1 MAQVPK
7 FETGGKSPSNIEEYN
22 KKKQELQ
29 DLYNKKEQETKTIT
43 INGKK
48 YDIKEAKEKLQN
60 WVSSDDSRSLK
71 NSYRRRGSG
80 VDASYNRF
88 LDALNKGDIQEINST
103 PSGFDIKYNNSEG
116 FNLGDKYSSDY
127 LAKAIDNNFL
137 NLTEYSNTLQEPDKI
152 DVSWN
157 PRELI
162 NSVWGGKINQEVY
175 NRKTTSERIDDV
187 IRALESNRGR
197 FYEYLSSEDK
207 TPFKGYENLPFK
219 SIQEYDQFIED
230 LSQGRDGNPN
240 SEFDWEEQKNNQR
253 FGDYIWKY
261 IFGSSDRGT
270 STTQESSK
278 SPDEIKK
285 EEDEIRK
292 VNNLPENAPLKYNF
306 NGKNIV
312 VTKEGLREIDPSG
325 NLIGLRGHF
334 PFESNPATYML
345 KSGWYD
351 TDYIPYEKIK
361 DYVGSNVKYLNDI
374 YNPEVYSWRK
384 NAENIKYKKDW
395 DKEQSY
401 NAYYKLA
408 KLLNLPEGEEYGID
422 YFNPYIGDNQAVE
435 DYEFIGINNPQNVES
450 YLSSGRP
457 YKSTGIYAINKKTGD
472 IIPGEFKYNQG
483 YLQFSPTSNYPGIS
497 SINLNKLNVN
507 PVEGRDLT
515 LGSKFLADLY
525 SKYGLYDNEIKP
537 FLGLKYAPMSNYAGT
552 GYIPSGVGMYQEGG
566 ILRNSISSDLQDKQ
580 SASMS
585 DVFSGES
592 LSAADKADLTA
603 LALDV
608 AGLAST
614 AAFGVGNA
622 VGAATGLGSTISTAI
637 ADYKRDDDWSWSD
650 TGNLIL
656 NLGMD
661 AATLIPGLGTVAKGA
676 KVTKAIKTAAPI
688 LRKAFTALG
697 LGTSLTALGKVMSG
711 EELTINDWRLLAN
724 GLNAVTGIGRNV
736 AGKKLYTQKAGA
748 GELSKPLE
756 VNVNGKTKEISFKNN
771 EVEGFNKMSTEDKLT
786 TVKTKLK
793 SQYTDL
799 TDEDLSNIKI
809 PKGKWYNPF
818 TRGVGKVKE
827 TKVAGRE
834 LTPETL
840 DKIKNNKLSSFQK
853 GLVAEQAYYRRGN
866 IQKQL
871 EDNNIYLGQ
880 ISGAPTVVYHGPL
893 TEKVPGKLTNVRA
906 PRSEILEEK
915 EKLIHRVV
923 NPTKGANDATLNSTL
938 LESMQSTPFGTTRSL
953 VEPSGKATRVTK
965 SDIRKADAKKFRES
979 DEGKAIIAANKQ
991 KLEDVRRRKQLAYLK
1006 GQETK
1011 RRNELGYKEENKN
1024 LSKIVTNSGGKIN
1037 NQNNK
1042 KISELL
1048 RISELRRKRDIE
1060 EAKRLNEL
1068 GYRKEAEHLSKIVS
1082 GINKPI
1088 DNINKKKLT
1097 NLKIRNTY
1105 ARLRDQYEFG
1115 SDKWIEYQNMIA
1127 LLPRYKNGGN
1137 LDYYSVRNKL
1147 LKERDKYELGS
1158 KEWIEANKKVKEFK
1172 NGGVIKY
1179 QDGGVTPTNILEEV
1193 VVTRKSPSRIRR
1205 IDSEVLNN
1213 NTFDFNLK
1221 PMNKPS
1227 LNTPITKS
1235 STGSNIESQNY
1246 LPTKSSLGSI
1256 PLTTISSL
1264 ASAIQKTAA
1273 NNKIYKTLKKDL
1285 RPSLINLP
1293 TDLNYSIQGNEGV
1306 RQAYYKQAANLE
1318 GLTRTPLTSDADRQ
1332 LAYNLEVAKNA
1343 AEARLQG
1350 DLANEQAIQQ
1360 SREKAFQV
1368 NANNLIRREEAANR
1382 NRLATTEYLNTLA
1395 NLKAQKIGQ
1404 NANIW
1409 DTFLHDVTEQTK
1421 QYINTNN
1428 ARKVNEQ
1435 LLDSQYKNARLSTED
1450 SITASD
1456 LQRRLDALY
1465 QKEEYK
1471 KDPTK
1476 LFLDPEYKNI
1486 INAQKELQLK
1496 GLKRSIDLQKLGL
1509 SGQYPKVFRFGGIIK
1524 K

>member
-88 LDALNKGDIQEINST
+88 LDALSKGDIQEINST

-137 NLTEYSNTLQEPDKI
+137 NLTEYSNTLQEPNKI

-175 NRKTTSERIDDV
+175 NRKNTSERIDDV
-187 IRALESNRGR
+187 IRALENNRGR

-230 LSQGRDGNPN
+230 LSQGRNGDPN

-261 IFGSSDRGT
+261 IFGDSNQQNSS
-270 STTQESSK
+270 TQGSIK
-278 SPDEIKK
+278 SEEQIKK

-292 VNNLPENAPLKYNF
+292 TNNLPEGAPLSYNF

-312 VTKEGLREIDPSG
+312 VTKEGLREIDSSG
-325 NLIGLRGHF
+325 NLVGLRGYF

-435 DYEFIGINNPQNVES
+435 DYEFIGINNPQNVKS
-450 YLSSGRP
+450 YLNTGRP
-457 YKSTGIYAINKKTGD
+457 YKSKSIYAINKKTGD

-515 LGSKFLADLY
+515 LGSKFLANLY
-525 SKYGLYDNEIKP
+525 SKYFNINSQYLGANEAK
-537 FLGLKYAPMSNYAGT
+537 GETTAG
-552 GYIPSGVGMYQEGG
+552 GIPIRYQEGG

-676 KVTKAIKTAAPI
+676 KVTKAIKTVAPI

-880 ISGAPTVVYHGPL
+880 TLGAPTVVYHGKL
-893 TEKVPGKLTNVRA
+893 TEKAPGKINLRA
-906 PRSEILEEK
+906 PRSEILEQK
-915 EKLIHRVV
+915 EQLIHNVV
-923 NPTKGANDATLNSTL
+923 NPTKGPTDAELNSSI
-938 LESMQSTPFGTTRSL
+938 LEQMQFTPFGTTRPL
-953 VEPSGKATRVTK
+953 TEPSGKASRVTK
-965 SDIRKADAKKFRES
+965 SDVRKTQAKLWRES
-979 DEGKAIIAANKQ
+979 EEGKATLAKNKQ
-991 KLEDVRRRKQLAYLK
+991 KLENEKRRRQLAYLK

-1024 LSKIVTNSGGKIN
+1024 LSRIVTTPNESVS
-1037 NQNNK
+1037 NQNDERILN
-1042 KISELL
+1042 LL
-1048 RISELRRKRDIE
+1048 SKAEEDAVLRKRINAQE
-1060 EAKRLNEL
+1060 YQA
-1068 GYRKEAEHLSKIVS
+1068 ASKHS
-1082 GINKPI
+1082 S
-1088 DNINKKKLT
+1088 KKKT
-1097 NLKIRNTY
+1097 VSKKKSKDVGD
-1105 ARLRDQYEFG
+1105 RLPKKHKD
-1115 SDKWIEYQNMIA
+1115 
-1127 LLPRYKNGGN
+1127 GGT
-1137 LDYYSVRNKL
+1137 LDYFFIRNKL

-1158 KEWIEANKKVKEFK
+1158 KEWIEANKNVKEFK

-1227 LNTPITKS
+1227 LNTSITKS

>member
-29 DLYNKKEQETKTIT
+29 DLYNKKEQETKTII
-43 INGKK
+43 INGRK
-48 YDIKEAKEKLQN
+48 YDIKEAKDKLQN
-60 WVSSDDSRSLK
+60 WVSSEDSRSLK
-71 NSYRRRGSG
+71 NSYKRRGSG

-88 LDALNKGDIQEINST
+88 LNALSEGKIQEINST
-103 PSGFDIKYNNSEG
+103 PSGFDVKYTNSEG

-422 YFNPYIGDNQAVE
+422 YFNPYIGDNQAAE
-435 DYEFIGINNPQNVES
+435 DYEFVGINNPQNVES
-450 YLSSGRP
+450 YLNTGRP
-457 YKSTGIYAINKKTGD
+457 YKSKSIYAINKKTGD

-497 SINLNKLNVN
+497 SINLNKLNIN

-525 SKYGLYDNEIKP
+525 SKYFNINSQYLGANETKGETTAGGLSIR
-537 FLGLKYAPMSNYAGT
+537 
-552 GYIPSGVGMYQEGG
+552 YQEGG
-566 ILRNSISSDLQDKQ
+566 VLRNSISSDLQDKQ

-614 AAFGVGNA
+614 AALGVGNA
-622 VGAATGLGSTISTAI
+622 VGAVTGLGSTISTAI

-650 TGNLIL
+650 TGKLIL

-661 AATLIPGLGTVAKGA
+661 AATLIPGLGTMAKGA
-676 KVTKAIKTAAPI
+676 KVTKAIKAAAPI
-688 LRKAFTALG
+688 LRKAFTVMG
-697 LGTSLTALGKVMSG
+697 LGSSAAALGKVVSG

-748 GELSKPLE
+748 EELSKPLK
-756 VNVNGKTKEISFKNN
+756 VTVNGKTENVLFKNN
-771 EVEGFNKMSTEDKLT
+771 EVEGFNKMSTEDKI
-786 TVKTKLK
+786 TVVRTKLK
-793 SQYTDL
+793 EQNKNL
-799 TDEDLSNIKI
+799 TDENLKDIKL
-809 PKGKWYNPF
+809 PTGKWYNPL
-818 TRGVGKVKE
+818 TRGRGKVKE
-827 TKVAGRE
+827 TKVTGRE

-840 DKIKNNKLSSFQK
+840 DKIKNNKLSAFQK

-871 EDNNIYLGQ
+871 ENNNIYLGQ

-906 PRSEILEEK
+906 PRSEIVEEK

-923 NPTKGANDATLNSTL
+923 NPTKGPTDAELNSSI
-938 LESMQSTPFGTTRSL
+938 LEQMQFTPFGTTRPL
-953 VEPSGKATRVTK
+953 TEPSGKASRMTK
-965 SDIRKADAKKFRES
+965 SDVRKTQAKLWRES
-979 DEGKAIIAANKQ
+979 EEGKATLAKNKQ
-991 KLEDVRRRKQLAYLK
+991 KLENEKRRRQLAYLK

-1060 EAKRLNEL
+1060 EVKRLNEL

-1179 QDGGVTPTNILEEV
+1179 QDGGVTPTNISEDV

-1205 IDSEVLNN
+1205 IDSGVLNN

-1368 NANNLIRREEAANR
+1368 NANNLIRREEAANK

-1509 SGQYPKVFRFGGIIK
+1509 SGQYPKIFRFGGIIK

>member
-60 WVSSDDSRSLK
+60 WVSSDDSRNLK

-230 LSQGRDGNPN
+230 LSQGRNGDPN

-261 IFGSSDRGT
+261 IFGDSNQQNSSTQG
-270 STTQESSK
+270 STK
-278 SPDEIKK
+278 SEEQIKK

-292 VNNLPENAPLKYNF
+292 TNNLPEGAPLSYNF

-312 VTKEGLREIDPSG
+312 VTKEGLREIDSSG

-450 YLSSGRP
+450 YLNTGRP
-457 YKSTGIYAINKKTGD
+457 YKSKSIYAINKKTGD

-515 LGSKFLADLY
+515 LGSKFLANLY
-525 SKYGLYDNEIKP
+525 SKYFNINSQYLGANEAK
-537 FLGLKYAPMSNYAGT
+537 GETTAG
-552 GYIPSGVGMYQEGG
+552 GIPIRYQEGG

-661 AATLIPGLGTVAKGA
+661 AATLIPGLGTMAKGA

-827 TKVAGRE
+827 TKVTGRE

-880 ISGAPTVVYHGPL
+880 TLGAPTVVYHGKL
-893 TEKVPGKLTNVRA
+893 TEKAPGKINLRA
-906 PRSEILEEK
+906 PRSEILEQK
-915 EKLIHRVV
+915 EQLIHNVV
-923 NPTKGANDATLNSTL
+923 NPTKGPTDAELNSSI
-938 LESMQSTPFGTTRSL
+938 LEQMQFTPFGTTRPL
-953 VEPSGKATRVTK
+953 TEPSGKASRVTK
-965 SDIRKADAKKFRES
+965 SDVRKTQAKLWRES
-979 DEGKAIIAANKQ
+979 EEGKATLAKNKQ
-991 KLEDVRRRKQLAYLK
+991 KLENEKRRKQLAYLK

-1024 LSKIVTNSGGKIN
+1024 LSRIVTTPNESVS
-1037 NQNNK
+1037 NQNDERILN
-1042 KISELL
+1042 LL
-1048 RISELRRKRDIE
+1048 IKAEEDAVLRKRINAQE
-1060 EAKRLNEL
+1060 YQA
-1068 GYRKEAEHLSKIVS
+1068 ASKHS
-1082 GINKPI
+1082 S
-1088 DNINKKKLT
+1088 KKKT
-1097 NLKIRNTY
+1097 VSKKKSKDVGD
-1105 ARLRDQYEFG
+1105 RLPKKHKD
-1115 SDKWIEYQNMIA
+1115 
-1127 LLPRYKNGGN
+1127 GGT
-1137 LDYYSVRNKL
+1137 LDYFFIRNKL

-1158 KEWIEANKKVKEFK
+1158 KEWIEANKNVKEFK

-1509 SGQYPKVFRFGGIIK
+1509 SGQYPKIFRFGGIIK

>member
-22 KKKQELQ
+22 KRKQKLQ

-60 WVSSDDSRSLK
+60 WVSSDDSRNLK

-88 LDALNKGDIQEINST
+88 LDALSKGDIQEINST

-175 NRKTTSERIDDV
+175 NRKNTSERIDDV
-187 IRALESNRGR
+187 IRALENNRRR

-230 LSQGRDGNPN
+230 LSQGRNGDPN

-261 IFGSSDRGT
+261 IFGDSNQQNSSTQG
-270 STTQESSK
+270 STK
-278 SPDEIKK
+278 SEEQIKK

-292 VNNLPENAPLKYNF
+292 TNNLPENAPLSYNF

-312 VTKEGLREIDPSG
+312 VTKEGLREKDSSG
-325 NLIGLRGHF
+325 NLVGLRGYF

-361 DYVGSNVKYLNDI
+361 DYVGSNIKYLNDV

-450 YLSSGRP
+450 YLNTGRP
-457 YKSTGIYAINKKTGD
+457 YKSKSIYAINKKTGD

-483 YLQFSPTSNYPGIS
+483 YLQFNPTSNYPGIS

-515 LGSKFLADLY
+515 LGSKFLANLY
-525 SKYGLYDNEIKP
+525 SKYFNINSQYLGANEAK
-537 FLGLKYAPMSNYAGT
+537 GETTAG
-552 GYIPSGVGMYQEGG
+552 GIPIRYQEGG

-661 AATLIPGLGTVAKGA
+661 AATLIPGLGTMAKGA

-853 GLVAEQAYYRRGN
+853 GLIAEQAYYRRGN

-880 ISGAPTVVYHGPL
+880 ISGAPTVVYHGKL
-893 TEKVPGKLTNVRA
+893 TEKAPGKINLRA
-906 PRSEILEEK
+906 PRSEILEQK
-915 EKLIHRVV
+915 EQLIHNVV
-923 NPTKGANDATLNSTL
+923 NPTKGPTDAELNSSI
-938 LESMQSTPFGTTRSL
+938 LEQMQFTPFGTTRRL
-953 VEPSGKATRVTK
+953 AEPSGKASRMTK
-965 SDIRKADAKKFRES
+965 SDVKKARDKIYIYS
-979 DEGKAIIAANKQ
+979 NEGKAEIAKNKQ
-991 KLEDVRRRKQLAYLK
+991 KLEEAKKRRQLAYLK
-1006 GQETK
+1006 SQETK

-1024 LSKIVTNSGGKIN
+1024 LSRIVTTPNESVS
-1037 NQNNK
+1037 NQNDERILN
-1042 KISELL
+1042 LL
-1048 RISELRRKRDIE
+1048 IKAEEDAALRKRINAQE
-1060 EAKRLNEL
+1060 YQA
-1068 GYRKEAEHLSKIVS
+1068 ASKHS
-1082 GINKPI
+1082 S
-1088 DNINKKKLT
+1088 KKKT
-1097 NLKIRNTY
+1097 VSKKKSKDVGD
-1105 ARLRDQYEFG
+1105 RLPKKHKDRG
-1115 SDKWIEYQNMIA
+1115 T
-1127 LLPRYKNGGN
+1127 
-1137 LDYYSVRNKL
+1137 LDYFFIRNKL

-1205 IDSEVLNN
+1205 IDSGVLNN

-1221 PMNKPS
+1221 PMNTSS
-1227 LNTPITKS
+1227 LNIPITKS

-1246 LPTKSSLGSI
+1246 LPTKSSLESI

-1273 NNKIYKTLKKDL
+1273 NNKIYKILKKDL

-1368 NANNLIRREEAANR
+1368 NANNLMRREEAANR

>member
-22 KKKQELQ
+22 KRKQELQ

-71 NSYRRRGSG
+71 DSYRRRGSG

-88 LDALNKGDIQEINST
+88 LDALSKGDIQEINST

-137 NLTEYSNTLQEPDKI
+137 NLTEYSNTLQEPNKI

-175 NRKTTSERIDDV
+175 NRKNTSERIDDV
-187 IRALESNRGR
+187 IRALENNRGR

-230 LSQGRDGNPN
+230 LSQGRNGDPN

-261 IFGSSDRGT
+261 IFGDSNQQNSSTQG
-270 STTQESSK
+270 STK
-278 SPDEIKK
+278 SEEQIKK

-292 VNNLPENAPLKYNF
+292 INNLPENSPLSYNF

-312 VTKEGLREIDPSG
+312 VTKEGLREIDSSG
-325 NLIGLRGHF
+325 NLVGLRGYF

-361 DYVGSNVKYLNDI
+361 DYVGSNVKYLNEI

-435 DYEFIGINNPQNVES
+435 DYEFIGINNSQNVES
-450 YLSSGRP
+450 YLNTGRP
-457 YKSTGIYAINKKTGD
+457 YKSKSIYAINKKTGD

-515 LGSKFLADLY
+515 LGSKFLANLY
-525 SKYGLYDNEIKP
+525 SKYFNINSQYLGANEAK
-537 FLGLKYAPMSNYAGT
+537 GETTAG
-552 GYIPSGVGMYQEGG
+552 GIPIRYQEGG

-661 AATLIPGLGTVAKGA
+661 AATLIPGLGTMAKGA

-880 ISGAPTVVYHGPL
+880 TLGAPTVVYHGKL
-893 TEKVPGKLTNVRA
+893 TEKAPGKINLRA
-906 PRSEILEEK
+906 PRSEILEQK
-915 EKLIHRVV
+915 EQLIHNVV
-923 NPTKGANDATLNSTL
+923 NPTKGPTDTELNSSI
-938 LESMQSTPFGTTRSL
+938 LEQMQFTPFGTTRPL
-953 VEPSGKATRVTK
+953 TEPSGKASRVTK
-965 SDIRKADAKKFRES
+965 SDVRKTQAKLWRES
-979 DEGKAIIAANKQ
+979 EEGKATLAKNKQ
-991 KLEDVRRRKQLAYLK
+991 KLENEKRRKQLAYLK

-1024 LSKIVTNSGGKIN
+1024 LSRIVTTPNESVS
-1037 NQNNK
+1037 NQNDERILN
-1042 KISELL
+1042 LL
-1048 RISELRRKRDIE
+1048 IKAEEDAVLRKRINAQE
-1060 EAKRLNEL
+1060 YQA
-1068 GYRKEAEHLSKIVS
+1068 ASKHS
-1082 GINKPI
+1082 S
-1088 DNINKKKLT
+1088 KKKT
-1097 NLKIRNTY
+1097 VSKKKSKDVGD
-1105 ARLRDQYEFG
+1105 RLPKKHKD
-1115 SDKWIEYQNMIA
+1115 
-1127 LLPRYKNGGN
+1127 GGT
-1137 LDYYSVRNKL
+1137 LDYFFIRNKL

-1158 KEWIEANKKVKEFK
+1158 KEWIEANKNVKEFK

-1205 IDSEVLNN
+1205 IN
-1213 NTFDFNLK
+1213 FDFNLK
-1221 PMNKPS
+1221 PMNTFS

-1486 INAQKELQLK
+1486 INAQKELQLR

>member
-48 YDIKEAKEKLQN
+48 YNIKEAKEKLQN

-137 NLTEYSNTLQEPDKI
+137 NLTEYSNTLQEPNKI

-175 NRKTTSERIDDV
+175 NRKNTSERIDDV
-187 IRALESNRGR
+187 IRALENNRGR

-230 LSQGRDGNPN
+230 LSQGRNGDPN

-261 IFGSSDRGT
+261 IFGDSNQQNSSTQG
-270 STTQESSK
+270 STK
-278 SPDEIKK
+278 SEEQIKK

-292 VNNLPENAPLKYNF
+292 TNNLPEGAPLSYNF

-312 VTKEGLREIDPSG
+312 VTKEGLREIDSSG
-325 NLIGLRGHF
+325 NLVGLRGYF

-457 YKSTGIYAINKKTGD
+457 YKSKSIYAINKKTGD

-525 SKYGLYDNEIKP
+525 SKYFNINSQYLGANEAK
-537 FLGLKYAPMSNYAGT
+537 GETTAG
-552 GYIPSGVGMYQEGG
+552 GIPIRYQEGG

-614 AAFGVGNA
+614 AVFGVGNA

-661 AATLIPGLGTVAKGA
+661 AATLIPGLGTMAKGA

-880 ISGAPTVVYHGPL
+880 TSGAPTVVYHGKL
-893 TEKVPGKLTNVRA
+893 TEKAPGKINLRA
-906 PRSEILEEK
+906 PRSEILEQK
-915 EKLIHRVV
+915 EQLIHNVV
-923 NPTKGANDATLNSTL
+923 NPTKGPTDAELNSSI
-938 LESMQSTPFGTTRSL
+938 LEQMQFTPFGTTRPL
-953 VEPSGKATRVTK
+953 TEPSGKASRVTK
-965 SDIRKADAKKFRES
+965 SDVRKTQAKLWRES
-979 DEGKAIIAANKQ
+979 EEGKATLAKNKQ
-991 KLEDVRRRKQLAYLK
+991 KLENEKRRKQLAYLK

-1024 LSKIVTNSGGKIN
+1024 LSRIVTTPNESVS
-1037 NQNNK
+1037 NQNDERILN
-1042 KISELL
+1042 LL
-1048 RISELRRKRDIE
+1048 SKAEEDAVLRKRINAQE
-1060 EAKRLNEL
+1060 YQA
-1068 GYRKEAEHLSKIVS
+1068 ASKHS
-1082 GINKPI
+1082 S
-1088 DNINKKKLT
+1088 KKKT
-1097 NLKIRNTY
+1097 VSKKKSKDVGD
-1105 ARLRDQYEFG
+1105 RLPKKHKD
-1115 SDKWIEYQNMIA
+1115 
-1127 LLPRYKNGGN
+1127 GGT
-1137 LDYYSVRNKL
+1137 LDYFFIRNKL

-1158 KEWIEANKKVKEFK
+1158 KEWIEANKNVKEFK

>member
-29 DLYNKKEQETKTIT
+29 DLYNKKEQETKTII
-43 INGKK
+43 INGRK
-48 YDIKEAKEKLQN
+48 YDIKEAKDKLQN
-60 WVSSDDSRSLK
+60 WVSSEDSRSLK
-71 NSYRRRGSG
+71 NSYKRRGSG

-88 LDALNKGDIQEINST
+88 LNALSEGKIQEINST
-103 PSGFDIKYNNSEG
+103 PSGFDVKYTNSEG

-261 IFGSSDRGT
+261 IFGDSNQQNSSTQG
-270 STTQESSK
+270 STK
-278 SPDEIKK
+278 SEEQIKK

-292 VNNLPENAPLKYNF
+292 TNNLPENAPLSYNF

-361 DYVGSNVKYLNDI
+361 DYVSSNVKYLNDI

-422 YFNPYIGDNQAVE
+422 YFNPYIGDNQAAE
-435 DYEFIGINNPQNVES
+435 DYEFVGINNPQNVES
-450 YLSSGRP
+450 YLNTGRP
-457 YKSTGIYAINKKTGD
+457 YKSKSIYAINKKTGD

-515 LGSKFLADLY
+515 LGSKFLANLY
-525 SKYGLYDNEIKP
+525 SKYFNINSQYLGANEAK
-537 FLGLKYAPMSNYAGT
+537 GETTAG
-552 GYIPSGVGMYQEGG
+552 GIPIRYQEGG

-661 AATLIPGLGTVAKGA
+661 AATLIPGLGTMAKGA

-724 GLNAVTGIGRNV
+724 GLNAVTGIGRNI

-756 VNVNGKTKEISFKNN
+756 VNVNGKTKEVLFKNN

-880 ISGAPTVVYHGPL
+880 ISGTPTVVYHGKL
-893 TEKVPGKLTNVRA
+893 TEKAPGKINLRA
-906 PRSEILEEK
+906 PRSEILKQK
-915 EKLIHRVV
+915 EQLIHNVV
-923 NPTKGANDATLNSTL
+923 NPTKGPTDAELNSSI
-938 LESMQSTPFGTTRSL
+938 LEQMQFTPFGTTRRL
-953 VEPSGKATRVTK
+953 AEPSGRASRMTK
-965 SDIRKADAKKFRES
+965 SDVKKARDKIYIYS
-979 DEGKAIIAANKQ
+979 NEGKAEIAKNKQ
-991 KLEDVRRRKQLAYLK
+991 KLEEAKKRRQLAYLK

-1024 LSKIVTNSGGKIN
+1024 LSRIVTTPNESIS
-1037 NQNNK
+1037 NQNDERILN
-1042 KISELL
+1042 LL
-1048 RISELRRKRDIE
+1048 IKAEEDAALRKRINAQE
-1060 EAKRLNEL
+1060 YQA
-1068 GYRKEAEHLSKIVS
+1068 ASKHFS
-1082 GINKPI
+1082 
-1088 DNINKKKLT
+1088 KKKT
-1097 NLKIRNTY
+1097 ISKKKSKDVGD
-1105 ARLRDQYEFG
+1105 RLPKKHKD
-1115 SDKWIEYQNMIA
+1115 
-1127 LLPRYKNGGN
+1127 GGT
-1137 LDYYSVRNKL
+1137 LDYFFIRNKL

-1221 PMNKPS
+1221 SMNTPS

-1235 STGSNIESQNY
+1235 STGSNVESQNY

-1368 NANNLIRREEAANR
+1368 NANNLMRREEAANR
-1382 NRLATTEYLNTLA
+1382 NRLAITEYLNTLA

>member
-29 DLYNKKEQETKTIT
+29 DLYNKKEQETKTII
-43 INGKK
+43 INGRK
-48 YDIKEAKEKLQN
+48 YDIKEAKDKLQN
-60 WVSSDDSRSLK
+60 WVSSEDSRSLK
-71 NSYRRRGSG
+71 NSYKRRGSG

-88 LDALNKGDIQEINST
+88 LNALSEGKIQEINST
-103 PSGFDIKYNNSEG
+103 PSGFDVKYTNSEG

-261 IFGSSDRGT
+261 IFGSFDQGT

-361 DYVGSNVKYLNDI
+361 DYVSSNVKYLNDI
-374 YNPEVYSWRK
+374 YNPEVYNWRK
-384 NAENIKYKKDW
+384 NAENIRYKKDW
-395 DKEQSY
+395 DKGQSY

-422 YFNPYIGDNQAVE
+422 YFNPYIGDNQAAE
-435 DYEFIGINNPQNVES
+435 DYEFVGINNPQNVES
-450 YLSSGRP
+450 YLNTGRP
-457 YKSTGIYAINKKTGD
+457 YKSKSIYAINKKTGD

-525 SKYGLYDNEIKP
+525 SKYFNINSQYLGANEAKGETTAGGLSI
-537 FLGLKYAPMSNYAGT
+537 S
-552 GYIPSGVGMYQEGG
+552 YQEGG
-566 ILRNSISSDLQDKQ
+566 VLRNSISSDLQDKQ

-614 AAFGVGNA
+614 AALGVGNA

-637 ADYKRDDDWSWSD
+637 ADYKRDNDWSWSD

-661 AATLIPGLGTVAKGA
+661 AATLIPGLGTMAKGA
-676 KVTKAIKTAAPI
+676 KVTKAIKAAAPI
-688 LRKAFTALG
+688 LRKAFTVMG
-697 LGTSLTALGKVMSG
+697 LGSSAAALSKVVSG

-748 GELSKPLE
+748 EELSKPLK
-756 VNVNGKTKEISFKNN
+756 VTVNGKTENVLFKNN
-771 EVEGFNKMSTEDKLT
+771 EVEGFNKMSTEDKIT
-786 TVKTKLK
+786 AVRTKLK
-793 SQYTDL
+793 EQNKNL
-799 TDEDLSNIKI
+799 TDEDLKDIKL
-809 PKGKWYNPF
+809 PTGKWYNPL
-818 TRGVGKVKE
+818 TRGRGKVKE
-827 TKVAGRE
+827 TKVTGRE

-840 DKIKNNKLSSFQK
+840 DKIKNNKLSAFQK

-871 EDNNIYLGQ
+871 ENNNIYLGQ

-938 LESMQSTPFGTTRSL
+938 LESMQSTPFGTTRPL

-991 KLEDVRRRKQLAYLK
+991 KLEDARRRKQLAYLK

-1368 NANNLIRREEAANR
+1368 NANNLIRREEAANK

-1509 SGQYPKVFRFGGIIK
+1509 SGQYPKIFRFGGIIK

>member
-60 WVSSDDSRSLK
+60 WVSSDDSRNLK

-88 LDALNKGDIQEINST
+88 LDALSKGDIQEINST

-137 NLTEYSNTLQEPDKI
+137 NLTEYSNTLQEPNKI

-175 NRKTTSERIDDV
+175 NRKNTSERIDDV
-187 IRALESNRGR
+187 IRALENNRRR

-230 LSQGRDGNPN
+230 LSQGRNGDPN

-261 IFGSSDRGT
+261 IFGDSNQQNSSIQG
-270 STTQESSK
+270 STK
-278 SPDEIKK
+278 SEEQIKK
-285 EEDEIRK
+285 EEEEIRK
-292 VNNLPENAPLKYNF
+292 VNNLPENAPLSYNF

-312 VTKEGLREIDPSG
+312 VTKEGLRERDSSG
-325 NLIGLRGHF
+325 NLVGLRGYF

-361 DYVGSNVKYLNDI
+361 DYVGSNVKYLNDV

-614 AAFGVGNA
+614 AALGVGNA

-661 AATLIPGLGTVAKGA
+661 AATLIPGLGTIAKGA

-756 VNVNGKTKEISFKNN
+756 VNVNGKTKEVLFKNN

-880 ISGAPTVVYHGPL
+880 ISGAPTVVYHGKL
-893 TEKVPGKLTNVRA
+893 TEKAPGKINLRA
-906 PRSEILEEK
+906 PRSEILEQK
-915 EKLIHRVV
+915 EQLIHNVV
-923 NPTKGANDATLNSTL
+923 NPTKGPTDAELNSSI
-938 LESMQSTPFGTTRSL
+938 LEQMQFTPFGTTRRL
-953 VEPSGKATRVTK
+953 AEPSGRASRMTK
-965 SDIRKADAKKFRES
+965 SDVKKARDKIYIYS
-979 DEGKAIIAANKQ
+979 NEGKAEIAKNKQ
-991 KLEDVRRRKQLAYLK
+991 KLEEAKKRRQLAYLK

-1024 LSKIVTNSGGKIN
+1024 LSRIVTTPNESVS
-1037 NQNNK
+1037 NQNDERILN
-1042 KISELL
+1042 LL
-1048 RISELRRKRDIE
+1048 IKAEEDAALRKRINAQE
-1060 EAKRLNEL
+1060 YQA
-1068 GYRKEAEHLSKIVS
+1068 ASKHS
-1082 GINKPI
+1082 S
-1088 DNINKKKLT
+1088 KKKT
-1097 NLKIRNTY
+1097 VSKKKSKDVGD
-1105 ARLRDQYEFG
+1105 RLPKKHKD
-1115 SDKWIEYQNMIA
+1115 
-1127 LLPRYKNGGN
+1127 GGT
-1137 LDYYSVRNKL
+1137 LDYFFIRNKL

-1368 NANNLIRREEAANR
+1368 NANNLMRREEAANR
-1382 NRLATTEYLNTLA
+1382 NRLAITEYLNTLA

-1428 ARKVNEQ
+1428 ARKVHEK

>member
-261 IFGSSDRGT
+261 IFGSSDQGT

-450 YLSSGRP
+450 YLNTGRP
-457 YKSTGIYAINKKTGD
+457 YKSKSIYAINKKTGD

-525 SKYGLYDNEIKP
+525 SKYFNINSQYLGANEAK
-537 FLGLKYAPMSNYAGT
+537 GETTAG
-552 GYIPSGVGMYQEGG
+552 GIPIRYQEGG

-661 AATLIPGLGTVAKGA
+661 AATLIPGLGTMAKGA

-866 IQKQL
+866 NIQKQL

-880 ISGAPTVVYHGPL
+880 TLGAPTVVYHGKL
-893 TEKVPGKLTNVRA
+893 TEKAPGKINLRA
-906 PRSEILEEK
+906 PRSEILEQK
-915 EKLIHRVV
+915 EQLIHNVV
-923 NPTKGANDATLNSTL
+923 NPTKGPTDAELNSSI
-938 LESMQSTPFGTTRSL
+938 LEQMQFTPFGTTRPL
-953 VEPSGKATRVTK
+953 TEPSGKASRMTK
-965 SDIRKADAKKFRES
+965 SDVRKTQAKLWRES
-979 DEGKAIIAANKQ
+979 EEGKATLAKNKQ
-991 KLEDVRRRKQLAYLK
+991 KLENEKRRRQLAYLK

-1024 LSKIVTNSGGKIN
+1024 LSRIVTTPNESVS
-1037 NQNNK
+1037 NQNDERILN
-1042 KISELL
+1042 LL
-1048 RISELRRKRDIE
+1048 SKAEEDAVLRKRINAQE
-1060 EAKRLNEL
+1060 YQA
-1068 GYRKEAEHLSKIVS
+1068 ASKHS
-1082 GINKPI
+1082 S
-1088 DNINKKKLT
+1088 KKKT
-1097 NLKIRNTY
+1097 VSKKKSKDVGD
-1105 ARLRDQYEFG
+1105 RLPKKHKD
-1115 SDKWIEYQNMIA
+1115 
-1127 LLPRYKNGGN
+1127 GGT
-1137 LDYYSVRNKL
+1137 LDYFFIRNKL

-1158 KEWIEANKKVKEFK
+1158 KEWIEANKNVKEFK

>member
-60 WVSSDDSRSLK
+60 WVSSDDSRNLK

-88 LDALNKGDIQEINST
+88 LDALSKGDIQEINST

-137 NLTEYSNTLQEPDKI
+137 NLTEYSNTLQEPNKI

-175 NRKTTSERIDDV
+175 NRKNTSERIDDV
-187 IRALESNRGR
+187 IRALENNRGR

-230 LSQGRDGNPN
+230 LSQGRNGDPN

-261 IFGSSDRGT
+261 IFGDSNQQNSSTQG
-270 STTQESSK
+270 STK
-278 SPDEIKK
+278 SEEQIKK

-292 VNNLPENAPLKYNF
+292 TNNLPEGAPLSYNF

-312 VTKEGLREIDPSG
+312 VTKEGLREIDSSG
-325 NLIGLRGHF
+325 NLVGLRGYF

-361 DYVGSNVKYLNDI
+361 NYVGSNVKYLNDI

-450 YLSSGRP
+450 YLNTGRP
-457 YKSTGIYAINKKTGD
+457 YKSKSIYAINKKTGD

-497 SINLNKLNVN
+497 SINLNKLNIN

-525 SKYGLYDNEIKP
+525 SKYFNINSQYLGANEAK
-537 FLGLKYAPMSNYAGT
+537 GETTAG
-552 GYIPSGVGMYQEGG
+552 GIPIRYQEGG

-661 AATLIPGLGTVAKGA
+661 AATLIPGLGTMAKGA

-756 VNVNGKTKEISFKNN
+756 VNVNGKTKEVLFKNN

-786 TVKTKLK
+786 TVRTKLK

-871 EDNNIYLGQ
+871 KDNNIYLGQ
-880 ISGAPTVVYHGPL
+880 TLGAPTVVYHGKL
-893 TEKVPGKLTNVRA
+893 TEKAPGKINLRA
-906 PRSEILEEK
+906 PRSEILEQK
-915 EKLIHRVV
+915 EQLIHNVV
-923 NPTKGANDATLNSTL
+923 NPTKGPTDAELNSSI
-938 LESMQSTPFGTTRSL
+938 LEQMQFTPFGTTRPL
-953 VEPSGKATRVTK
+953 TEPSGKASRMTK
-965 SDIRKADAKKFRES
+965 SDVRKTQAKLWRES
-979 DEGKAIIAANKQ
+979 EEGKATLAKNKQ
-991 KLEDVRRRKQLAYLK
+991 KLENEKRRRQLAYLK

-1024 LSKIVTNSGGKIN
+1024 LSRIVTTPNESVS
-1037 NQNNK
+1037 NQNDERILN
-1042 KISELL
+1042 LL
-1048 RISELRRKRDIE
+1048 SKAEEDAVLRKRINAQE
-1060 EAKRLNEL
+1060 YQA
-1068 GYRKEAEHLSKIVS
+1068 ASKHS
-1082 GINKPI
+1082 S
-1088 DNINKKKLT
+1088 KKKT
-1097 NLKIRNTY
+1097 VSKKKSKDVGD
-1105 ARLRDQYEFG
+1105 RLPKKHKD
-1115 SDKWIEYQNMIA
+1115 
-1127 LLPRYKNGGN
+1127 GGT
-1137 LDYYSVRNKL
+1137 LDYFFIRNKL

-1158 KEWIEANKKVKEFK
+1158 KEWIEANKNVKEFK

-1227 LNTPITKS
+1227 LNTSITKS

>member
-22 KKKQELQ
+22 KRKQKLQ

-60 WVSSDDSRSLK
+60 WVSSDDSRNLK

-88 LDALNKGDIQEINST
+88 LDALSKGDIQEINST

-175 NRKTTSERIDDV
+175 NRKNTSERIDDV
-187 IRALESNRGR
+187 IRALENNRRR

-230 LSQGRDGNPN
+230 LSQGRNGDPN

-261 IFGSSDRGT
+261 IFGDSNQQNSSTQG
-270 STTQESSK
+270 STK
-278 SPDEIKK
+278 SEEQIKK

-292 VNNLPENAPLKYNF
+292 TNNLPENAPLSYNF

-312 VTKEGLREIDPSG
+312 VTKEGLREKDSSG
-325 NLIGLRGHF
+325 NLVGLRGYF

-361 DYVGSNVKYLNDI
+361 DYVGSNVKYLNDV

-450 YLSSGRP
+450 YLNTGRP
-457 YKSTGIYAINKKTGD
+457 YKSKSIYAINKKTGD

-608 AGLAST
+608 TGLAST

-661 AATLIPGLGTVAKGA
+661 AATLIPGLGTIAKGA

-724 GLNAVTGIGRNV
+724 GLNAVTGISRNI

-756 VNVNGKTKEISFKNN
+756 VNVNGKTKEVLFKNN

-880 ISGAPTVVYHGPL
+880 ISGTPTVVYHGKL
-893 TEKVPGKLTNVRA
+893 TEKAPGKINLRA
-906 PRSEILEEK
+906 PRSEILEQK
-915 EKLIHRVV
+915 EQLIHNVV
-923 NPTKGANDATLNSTL
+923 NPTKGPTDAELNSSI
-938 LESMQSTPFGTTRSL
+938 LEQMQFTPFGTTHRL
-953 VEPSGKATRVTK
+953 AEPSGRASRMTK
-965 SDIRKADAKKFRES
+965 SDVKKARDKIYIYS
-979 DEGKAIIAANKQ
+979 NEGKAEIAKNKQ
-991 KLEDVRRRKQLAYLK
+991 KLEEAKKRRQLAYLK

-1024 LSKIVTNSGGKIN
+1024 LSRIVTTPNESVS
-1037 NQNNK
+1037 NQNDERILN
-1042 KISELL
+1042 LL
-1048 RISELRRKRDIE
+1048 IKAEEDAALRKRINAQE
-1060 EAKRLNEL
+1060 YQA
-1068 GYRKEAEHLSKIVS
+1068 ASKHFS
-1082 GINKPI
+1082 
-1088 DNINKKKLT
+1088 KKKT
-1097 NLKIRNTY
+1097 ISKKKSKDIGD
-1105 ARLRDQYEFG
+1105 RLPKKHKD
-1115 SDKWIEYQNMIA
+1115 
-1127 LLPRYKNGGN
+1127 GGT
-1137 LDYYSVRNKL
+1137 LDYFFIRNKL

-1205 IDSEVLNN
+1205 IDSGVLNN

-1235 STGSNIESQNY
+1235 LTGSNIESQNY

-1368 NANNLIRREEAANR
+1368 NANNLMRREEAANR

-1404 NANIW
+1404 NTNIW

>member
-1 MAQVPK
+1 MAQIPK

-22 KKKQELQ
+22 KRKQELQ

-88 LDALNKGDIQEINST
+88 LDALSKGDIQEINST

-137 NLTEYSNTLQEPDKI
+137 NLTEYSNTLQEPNKI

-175 NRKTTSERIDDV
+175 NRKNTSERIDDV
-187 IRALESNRGR
+187 IRALENNRGR

-230 LSQGRDGNPN
+230 LSQGRNGDPN

-261 IFGSSDRGT
+261 IFGDSNQQNSSTQG
-270 STTQESSK
+270 STK
-278 SPDEIKK
+278 SEEQIKK

-292 VNNLPENAPLKYNF
+292 TNNLPEGAPLSYNF

-312 VTKEGLREIDPSG
+312 VTKEGLREIDSSG
-325 NLIGLRGHF
+325 NLVGLRGYF

-450 YLSSGRP
+450 YLNTGRP
-457 YKSTGIYAINKKTGD
+457 YKSKSIYAINKKTGD

-525 SKYGLYDNEIKP
+525 SKYFNINSQYLGANEAK
-537 FLGLKYAPMSNYAGT
+537 GETTAG
-552 GYIPSGVGMYQEGG
+552 GIPIRYQEGG

-661 AATLIPGLGTVAKGA
+661 AATLIPGLGTMAKGA

-880 ISGAPTVVYHGPL
+880 TLGAPTVVYHGKL
-893 TEKVPGKLTNVRA
+893 TEKAPGKINLRA
-906 PRSEILEEK
+906 PRSEILEQK
-915 EKLIHRVV
+915 EQLIHNVV
-923 NPTKGANDATLNSTL
+923 NPTKGPTDAELNSSI
-938 LESMQSTPFGTTRSL
+938 LEQMQFTPFGTTRPL
-953 VEPSGKATRVTK
+953 TEPSGKASRMTK
-965 SDIRKADAKKFRES
+965 SDVRKTQAKLWRES
-979 DEGKAIIAANKQ
+979 EEGKATLAKNKQ
-991 KLEDVRRRKQLAYLK
+991 KLENEKRRRQLAYLK

-1024 LSKIVTNSGGKIN
+1024 LSRIVTTPNESVS
-1037 NQNNK
+1037 NQNDERILN
-1042 KISELL
+1042 LL
-1048 RISELRRKRDIE
+1048 SKAEEDAVLRKRINAQE
-1060 EAKRLNEL
+1060 YQA
-1068 GYRKEAEHLSKIVS
+1068 ASKHS
-1082 GINKPI
+1082 S
-1088 DNINKKKLT
+1088 KKKT
-1097 NLKIRNTY
+1097 VSKKKSKDVGD
-1105 ARLRDQYEFG
+1105 RLPKKHKD
-1115 SDKWIEYQNMIA
+1115 
-1127 LLPRYKNGGN
+1127 GGT
-1137 LDYYSVRNKL
+1137 LDYFFIRNKL

-1158 KEWIEANKKVKEFK
+1158 KEWIEANKNVKEFK

-1227 LNTPITKS
+1227 LNIPITKS

>member
-22 KKKQELQ
+22 KRKQELQ

-88 LDALNKGDIQEINST
+88 LDALSKGDIQEINST

-137 NLTEYSNTLQEPDKI
+137 NLTEYSNTLQEPNKI

-175 NRKTTSERIDDV
+175 NRKNTSERIDDV
-187 IRALESNRGR
+187 IRALENNRGR

-230 LSQGRDGNPN
+230 LSQGRNGDPN

-261 IFGSSDRGT
+261 IFGDSNQQNSSTQG
-270 STTQESSK
+270 STK
-278 SPDEIKK
+278 SEEQIKK

-292 VNNLPENAPLKYNF
+292 VNNLPENSPLSYNF

-312 VTKEGLREIDPSG
+312 VTKEGLREIDSSG
-325 NLIGLRGHF
+325 NLVGLRGYF

-566 ILRNSISSDLQDKQ
+566 VLRNSISSDLQDKQ

-661 AATLIPGLGTVAKGA
+661 AATLIPGLGTMAKGA

-827 TKVAGRE
+827 TKVVGRE

-880 ISGAPTVVYHGPL
+880 TLGAPTVVYHGKL
-893 TEKVPGKLTNVRA
+893 TEKAPGKINLRA
-906 PRSEILEEK
+906 PRSEILEQK
-915 EKLIHRVV
+915 EQLIHNVV
-923 NPTKGANDATLNSTL
+923 NPTKGPTDAELNSSI
-938 LESMQSTPFGTTRSL
+938 LEQMQFTPFGTTRPL
-953 VEPSGKATRVTK
+953 TEPSGKASRVTK
-965 SDIRKADAKKFRES
+965 SDIRKTQAKLWRES
-979 DEGKAIIAANKQ
+979 EEGKATLAKNKQ
-991 KLEDVRRRKQLAYLK
+991 KLENEKRRKQLAYLK

-1024 LSKIVTNSGGKIN
+1024 LSRIVTTPNESVS
-1037 NQNNK
+1037 NQNDERILN
-1042 KISELL
+1042 LL
-1048 RISELRRKRDIE
+1048 IKAEEDAVLRKRINAQE
-1060 EAKRLNEL
+1060 YQA
-1068 GYRKEAEHLSKIVS
+1068 ASKHS
-1082 GINKPI
+1082 S
-1088 DNINKKKLT
+1088 KKKT
-1097 NLKIRNTY
+1097 VSKKKSKDVGD
-1105 ARLRDQYEFG
+1105 RLPKKHKD
-1115 SDKWIEYQNMIA
+1115 
-1127 LLPRYKNGGN
+1127 GGT
-1137 LDYYSVRNKL
+1137 LDYFFIRNKL

-1158 KEWIEANKKVKEFK
+1158 KEWIEANKNVKEFK

-1179 QDGGVTPTNILEEV
+1179 QDGGVTPTNILEKV

>member
-88 LDALNKGDIQEINST
+88 LDALSKGDIQEINST

-137 NLTEYSNTLQEPDKI
+137 NLTEYSNTLQEPNKI

-175 NRKTTSERIDDV
+175 NRKNTSERIDDV
-187 IRALESNRGR
+187 IRALENNRGR
-197 FYEYLSSEDK
+197 FYEYLSLEDK

-230 LSQGRDGNPN
+230 LSQGRNGDPN

-261 IFGSSDRGT
+261 IFGDSNQQNSSTQG
-270 STTQESSK
+270 STK
-278 SPDEIKK
+278 SEEQIKK

-292 VNNLPENAPLKYNF
+292 TNNLPEGAPLSYNF

-312 VTKEGLREIDPSG
+312 VTKEGLREIDSSG
-325 NLIGLRGHF
+325 NLVGLRGYF

-450 YLSSGRP
+450 YLNTGRP
-457 YKSTGIYAINKKTGD
+457 YKSKSIYAINKKTGD

-515 LGSKFLADLY
+515 LGSKFLANLY
-525 SKYGLYDNEIKP
+525 SKYFNINSQYLGANEAK
-537 FLGLKYAPMSNYAGT
+537 GETTAG
-552 GYIPSGVGMYQEGG
+552 GIPIRYQEGG

-650 TGNLIL
+650 TRNLIL

-661 AATLIPGLGTVAKGA
+661 AATLIPGLGTMAKGA

-880 ISGAPTVVYHGPL
+880 TLGAPTVVYHGKL
-893 TEKVPGKLTNVRA
+893 TEKAPGKINLRA
-906 PRSEILEEK
+906 PRSEILEQK
-915 EKLIHRVV
+915 EQLIHNVV
-923 NPTKGANDATLNSTL
+923 NPTKGPTDAELNSSI
-938 LESMQSTPFGTTRSL
+938 LEQMQFTPFGTTRPL
-953 VEPSGKATRVTK
+953 TEPSGKASRITK
-965 SDIRKADAKKFRES
+965 SDVRKTQAKLWRENE
-979 DEGKAIIAANKQ
+979 EGKATLAKNKQ
-991 KLEDVRRRKQLAYLK
+991 KLENEKRRRQLAYLK

-1024 LSKIVTNSGGKIN
+1024 LSRIVTTPNESIS
-1037 NQNNK
+1037 NQNDERILN
-1042 KISELL
+1042 LL
-1048 RISELRRKRDIE
+1048 SKAEEDAVLRKRINAQE
-1060 EAKRLNEL
+1060 YQA
-1068 GYRKEAEHLSKIVS
+1068 ASKHS
-1082 GINKPI
+1082 S
-1088 DNINKKKLT
+1088 KKKT
-1097 NLKIRNTY
+1097 VSKKKSKDVGD
-1105 ARLRDQYEFG
+1105 RLPKKHKD
-1115 SDKWIEYQNMIA
+1115 
-1127 LLPRYKNGGN
+1127 GGT
-1137 LDYYSVRNKL
+1137 LDYFFIRNKL

-1158 KEWIEANKKVKEFK
+1158 KEWIEANKNVKEFK

-1221 PMNKPS
+1221 PMNTSS

>member
-1 MAQVPK
+1 MAQIPK

-88 LDALNKGDIQEINST
+88 LDALSKGDIQEINST

-137 NLTEYSNTLQEPDKI
+137 NLTEYSNTLQEPNKI

-175 NRKTTSERIDDV
+175 NRKNTSERIDDV
-187 IRALESNRGR
+187 IRALENNRGR

-230 LSQGRDGNPN
+230 LSQGRNGDPN

-261 IFGSSDRGT
+261 IFGDSNQQNSSTQG
-270 STTQESSK
+270 STK
-278 SPDEIKK
+278 SEEQIKK

-292 VNNLPENAPLKYNF
+292 TNNLPEGAPLSYNF

-312 VTKEGLREIDPSG
+312 VTKEGLREIDSSG
-325 NLIGLRGHF
+325 NLVGLRGYF

-450 YLSSGRP
+450 YLNTGRP
-457 YKSTGIYAINKKTGD
+457 YKSKSIYAINKKTGD

-525 SKYGLYDNEIKP
+525 SKYFNINSQYLGANEAK
-537 FLGLKYAPMSNYAGT
+537 GETTAG
-552 GYIPSGVGMYQEGG
+552 GIPIRYQEGG

-661 AATLIPGLGTVAKGA
+661 AATLIPGLGTMAKGA

-880 ISGAPTVVYHGPL
+880 TLGAPTVVYHGKL
-893 TEKVPGKLTNVRA
+893 TEKAPGKINLRA
-906 PRSEILEEK
+906 PRSEILEQK
-915 EKLIHRVV
+915 EQLIHNIV
-923 NPTKGANDATLNSTL
+923 NPTKGPTDAELNSSI
-938 LESMQSTPFGTTRSL
+938 LEQMQFTPFGTTRPL
-953 VEPSGKATRVTK
+953 TEPSGKASRMTK
-965 SDIRKADAKKFRES
+965 SDVRKTQAKLWRES
-979 DEGKAIIAANKQ
+979 EEGKATLAKNKQ
-991 KLEDVRRRKQLAYLK
+991 KLENEKRRRQLAYLK

-1024 LSKIVTNSGGKIN
+1024 LSRIVTTPNESVS
-1037 NQNNK
+1037 NQNDERILN
-1042 KISELL
+1042 LL
-1048 RISELRRKRDIE
+1048 SKAEEDAVLRKRINAQE
-1060 EAKRLNEL
+1060 YQA
-1068 GYRKEAEHLSKIVS
+1068 ASKHS
-1082 GINKPI
+1082 S
-1088 DNINKKKLT
+1088 KKKT
-1097 NLKIRNTY
+1097 VSKKKSKDVRD
-1105 ARLRDQYEFG
+1105 RLPKKHKD
-1115 SDKWIEYQNMIA
+1115 
-1127 LLPRYKNGGN
+1127 GGT
-1137 LDYYSVRNKL
+1137 LDYFFIRNKL

-1158 KEWIEANKKVKEFK
+1158 KEWIEANKNVKEFK

-1306 RQAYYKQAANLE
+1306 RQTYYKQAANLE

-1509 SGQYPKVFRFGGIIK
+1509 SGQYPKIFRFGGIIK

>member
-88 LDALNKGDIQEINST
+88 LDALSKGDIQEINST

-137 NLTEYSNTLQEPDKI
+137 NLTEYSNTLQEPNKI

-450 YLSSGRP
+450 YLNTGRP
-457 YKSTGIYAINKKTGD
+457 YKSKSIYAINKKTGD

-515 LGSKFLADLY
+515 LGSKFLANLY
-525 SKYGLYDNEIKP
+525 SKYFNINSQYLGANEAK
-537 FLGLKYAPMSNYAGT
+537 GETTAG
-552 GYIPSGVGMYQEGG
+552 GIPIRYQEGG

-661 AATLIPGLGTVAKGA
+661 AATLIPGLGTMAKGA

-756 VNVNGKTKEISFKNN
+756 VNINGKTKEISFKNN

-880 ISGAPTVVYHGPL
+880 TLGAPTVVYHGKL
-893 TEKVPGKLTNVRA
+893 TEKAPGKINLRA
-906 PRSEILEEK
+906 PRSEILEQK
-915 EKLIHRVV
+915 EQLIHNVV
-923 NPTKGANDATLNSTL
+923 NPTKGPTDAELNSSI
-938 LESMQSTPFGTTRSL
+938 LEQMQFTPFGTTRPL
-953 VEPSGKATRVTK
+953 TEPSGKASRVTK
-965 SDIRKADAKKFRES
+965 SDVRKTQAKLWRES
-979 DEGKAIIAANKQ
+979 EEGKATLAKNKQ
-991 KLEDVRRRKQLAYLK
+991 KLENEKRRRQLAYLK

-1024 LSKIVTNSGGKIN
+1024 LSRIVTTPNESVS
-1037 NQNNK
+1037 NQNDERILN
-1042 KISELL
+1042 LL
-1048 RISELRRKRDIE
+1048 SKAEEDAVLRKRINAQE
-1060 EAKRLNEL
+1060 YQA
-1068 GYRKEAEHLSKIVS
+1068 ASKHS
-1082 GINKPI
+1082 S
-1088 DNINKKKLT
+1088 KKKT
-1097 NLKIRNTY
+1097 VSKKKSKDVGD
-1105 ARLRDQYEFG
+1105 RLPKKHKD
-1115 SDKWIEYQNMIA
+1115 
-1127 LLPRYKNGGN
+1127 GGT
-1137 LDYYSVRNKL
+1137 LDYFFIRNKL

-1158 KEWIEANKKVKEFK
+1158 KEWIEANKNVKEFK

-1213 NTFDFNLK
+1213 NTLDFNLK

-1227 LNTPITKS
+1227 LNTSITKS

-1456 LQRRLDALY
+1456 LQRRLDVLY

-1509 SGQYPKVFRFGGIIK
+1509 SGQYPKIFRFGGIIK

>member
-22 KKKQELQ
+22 KRKQELQ

-71 NSYRRRGSG
+71 DSYRRRGSG

-88 LDALNKGDIQEINST
+88 LDALSKGDIQEINST

-137 NLTEYSNTLQEPDKI
+137 NLTEYSNTLQEPNKI

-175 NRKTTSERIDDV
+175 NRKNTSERIDDV
-187 IRALESNRGR
+187 IRALENNRGR

-230 LSQGRDGNPN
+230 LSQGRNGDPN

-261 IFGSSDRGT
+261 IFGDSNQQNSSTQG
-270 STTQESSK
+270 STK
-278 SPDEIKK
+278 SEEQIKK

-292 VNNLPENAPLKYNF
+292 TNNLPEGAPLSYNF

-312 VTKEGLREIDPSG
+312 VTKEGLREIDSSG
-325 NLIGLRGHF
+325 NLVGLRGYF

-361 DYVGSNVKYLNDI
+361 DYVGSNVKYLNDV

-450 YLSSGRP
+450 YLNTGRP
-457 YKSTGIYAINKKTGD
+457 YKSKSIYAINKKTGD

-525 SKYGLYDNEIKP
+525 SKYFNINSQYLGANEAK
-537 FLGLKYAPMSNYAGT
+537 GETTAG
-552 GYIPSGVGMYQEGG
+552 GIPIRYQEGG

-661 AATLIPGLGTVAKGA
+661 AATLIPGLGTMAKGA

-893 TEKVPGKLTNVRA
+893 TEKVPGKLTNVRV

-938 LESMQSTPFGTTRSL
+938 LESMQSTPFGTTRPL

-991 KLEDVRRRKQLAYLK
+991 KLEDARRRKQLAYLK

-1024 LSKIVTNSGGKIN
+1024 LSRIVTTPNESVS
-1037 NQNNK
+1037 NQNDERILN
-1042 KISELL
+1042 LL
-1048 RISELRRKRDIE
+1048 IKAEEDAVLRKRINAQE
-1060 EAKRLNEL
+1060 YQA
-1068 GYRKEAEHLSKIVS
+1068 ASKHS
-1082 GINKPI
+1082 S
-1088 DNINKKKLT
+1088 KKKT
-1097 NLKIRNTY
+1097 VSKKKSKDVGD
-1105 ARLRDQYEFG
+1105 RLPKKHKD
-1115 SDKWIEYQNMIA
+1115 
-1127 LLPRYKNGGN
+1127 GGT
-1137 LDYYSVRNKL
+1137 LDYFFIRNKL

-1158 KEWIEANKKVKEFK
+1158 KEWIEANKNVKEFK

>member
-1 MAQVPK
+1 MAQIPK

-22 KKKQELQ
+22 KRKQELQ

-88 LDALNKGDIQEINST
+88 LDALSKGDIQEINST

-137 NLTEYSNTLQEPDKI
+137 NLTEYSNTLQEPNKI

-175 NRKTTSERIDDV
+175 NRKNTSERIDDV
-187 IRALESNRGR
+187 IRALENNRGR

-230 LSQGRDGNPN
+230 LSQGRNGDPN

-261 IFGSSDRGT
+261 IFGDSNQQNSSTQG
-270 STTQESSK
+270 STK
-278 SPDEIKK
+278 SEEQIKK

-292 VNNLPENAPLKYNF
+292 TNNLPEGAPLSYNF

-312 VTKEGLREIDPSG
+312 VTKEGLREIDSSG
-325 NLIGLRGHF
+325 NLVGLRGYF

-450 YLSSGRP
+450 YLNTGRP
-457 YKSTGIYAINKKTGD
+457 YKSKSIYAINKKTGD

-515 LGSKFLADLY
+515 LGSKFLANLY
-525 SKYGLYDNEIKP
+525 SKYFNINSQYLGANEAK
-537 FLGLKYAPMSNYAGT
+537 GETTAG
-552 GYIPSGVGMYQEGG
+552 GIPIRYQEGG

-880 ISGAPTVVYHGPL
+880 TLGAPTVVYHGKL
-893 TEKVPGKLTNVRA
+893 TEKAPGKINLRA
-906 PRSEILEEK
+906 PRSEILEQK
-915 EKLIHRVV
+915 EQLIHNVV
-923 NPTKGANDATLNSTL
+923 NPTKGPTDAELNSSI
-938 LESMQSTPFGTTRSL
+938 LEQMQFTPFGTTRPL
-953 VEPSGKATRVTK
+953 TEPSGKASRMTK
-965 SDIRKADAKKFRES
+965 SDVRKTQAKLWRES
-979 DEGKAIIAANKQ
+979 EEGKATLAKNKQ
-991 KLEDVRRRKQLAYLK
+991 KLENEKRRRQLAYLK

-1024 LSKIVTNSGGKIN
+1024 LSRIVTTPNESVS
-1037 NQNNK
+1037 NQNDERILN
-1042 KISELL
+1042 LL
-1048 RISELRRKRDIE
+1048 SKAEEDAVLRKRINAQE
-1060 EAKRLNEL
+1060 YQA
-1068 GYRKEAEHLSKIVS
+1068 ASKHS
-1082 GINKPI
+1082 S
-1088 DNINKKKLT
+1088 KKKT
-1097 NLKIRNTY
+1097 VSKKKSKDVGD
-1105 ARLRDQYEFG
+1105 RLPKKHKD
-1115 SDKWIEYQNMIA
+1115 
-1127 LLPRYKNGGN
+1127 GGT
-1137 LDYYSVRNKL
+1137 LDYFFIRNKL

-1158 KEWIEANKKVKEFK
+1158 KEWIEANKNVKEFK

-1221 PMNKPS
+1221 PMNTSS

-1285 RPSLINLP
+1285 RPSLINFP

>member
-29 DLYNKKEQETKTIT
+29 DLYNKKEQETKTII
-43 INGKK
+43 INGRK
-48 YDIKEAKEKLQN
+48 YDIKEAKDKLQN
-60 WVSSDDSRSLK
+60 WVSSEDSRSLK
-71 NSYRRRGSG
+71 NSYKRRGSG

-88 LDALNKGDIQEINST
+88 LNALSEGKIQEINST
-103 PSGFDIKYNNSEG
+103 PSGFDVKYTNSEG

-361 DYVGSNVKYLNDI
+361 DYVSSNVKYLNDI

-408 KLLNLPEGEEYGID
+408 KLLNLPEREEYGID
-422 YFNPYIGDNQAVE
+422 YFNPYIGDNQAAE
-435 DYEFIGINNPQNVES
+435 DYEFVGINNPQNVES
-450 YLSSGRP
+450 YLNTGRP
-457 YKSTGIYAINKKTGD
+457 YKSKSIYAINKKTGD

-497 SINLNKLNVN
+497 SINLNKLNIN

-515 LGSKFLADLY
+515 LGSKFLTDLY
-525 SKYGLYDNEIKP
+525 SKYFNINSQYLGANEAKGETTAGGLSIR
-537 FLGLKYAPMSNYAGT
+537 
-552 GYIPSGVGMYQEGG
+552 YQEGG
-566 ILRNSISSDLQDKQ
+566 VLRNSISSDLQDKQ

-614 AAFGVGNA
+614 AALGVGNA
-622 VGAATGLGSTISTAI
+622 VGAVTGLGSTISTAI

-661 AATLIPGLGTVAKGA
+661 AATLIPGLGTMAKGA
-676 KVTKAIKTAAPI
+676 KVTKAIKAVAPI
-688 LRKAFTALG
+688 LRKAFTVMG
-697 LGTSLTALGKVMSG
+697 LGSSAAALGKVVSG
-711 EELTINDWRLLAN
+711 KELTINDWRLLAN

-748 GELSKPLE
+748 EELSKPLK
-756 VNVNGKTKEISFKNN
+756 VTVNGKTENVLFKNN
-771 EVEGFNKMSTEDKLT
+771 EVEGFNKMSTEDKIT
-786 TVKTKLK
+786 AVRTKLK
-793 SQYTDL
+793 ERNKNL
-799 TDEDLSNIKI
+799 TDEDLKDIKL
-809 PKGKWYNPF
+809 PTGKWYNPL
-818 TRGVGKVKE
+818 TRGRGKVKE
-827 TKVAGRE
+827 TKVTGRE

-840 DKIKNNKLSSFQK
+840 DKIKNNKLSAFQK

-871 EDNNIYLGQ
+871 ENNNIYLGQ

-923 NPTKGANDATLNSTL
+923 NSTKGANDATLNSTL
-938 LESMQSTPFGTTRSL
+938 LESMQSTPFGTTRPL

-991 KLEDVRRRKQLAYLK
+991 KLEDARRRKQLAYLK

-1179 QDGGVTPTNILEEV
+1179 QDGGVTPTNISEDV

-1205 IDSEVLNN
+1205 IDSGVLNN

>member
-22 KKKQELQ
+22 KRKQELQ

-88 LDALNKGDIQEINST
+88 LDALSKGDIQEINST

-137 NLTEYSNTLQEPDKI
+137 NLTEYSNTLQEPNKI

-175 NRKTTSERIDDV
+175 NRKNTSERIDDV
-187 IRALESNRGR
+187 IRALENNRGR

-230 LSQGRDGNPN
+230 LSQGRNGDPN

-261 IFGSSDRGT
+261 IFGDSNQQNSSTQG
-270 STTQESSK
+270 STK
-278 SPDEIKK
+278 SEEQIKK

-292 VNNLPENAPLKYNF
+292 TNNLPEGAPLSYNF

-312 VTKEGLREIDPSG
+312 VTKEGLREIDSSG
-325 NLIGLRGHF
+325 NLVGLRGYF

-450 YLSSGRP
+450 YLNTGRP
-457 YKSTGIYAINKKTGD
+457 YKSKSIYAINKKTGD

-525 SKYGLYDNEIKP
+525 SKYFNINSQYLGANEAK
-537 FLGLKYAPMSNYAGT
+537 GETTAG
-552 GYIPSGVGMYQEGG
+552 GIPIRYQEGG

-661 AATLIPGLGTVAKGA
+661 AATLIPGLGTMAKGA

-880 ISGAPTVVYHGPL
+880 TLGAPTVVYHGKL
-893 TEKVPGKLTNVRA
+893 TEKAPGKINLRA
-906 PRSEILEEK
+906 PRSEILEQK
-915 EKLIHRVV
+915 EQLIHNVV
-923 NPTKGANDATLNSTL
+923 NPTKGPTDAELNSSI
-938 LESMQSTPFGTTRSL
+938 LEQMQFTPFGTTRPL
-953 VEPSGKATRVTK
+953 TEPSGKASRVTK
-965 SDIRKADAKKFRES
+965 SDVRKTQAKLWRES
-979 DEGKAIIAANKQ
+979 EEGKATLAKNKQ
-991 KLEDVRRRKQLAYLK
+991 KLENEKRRRQLAYLK

-1024 LSKIVTNSGGKIN
+1024 LSRIVTTPNESVS
-1037 NQNNK
+1037 NQNDERILN
-1042 KISELL
+1042 LL
-1048 RISELRRKRDIE
+1048 IKAEEDAVLRKRINAQE
-1060 EAKRLNEL
+1060 YQA
-1068 GYRKEAEHLSKIVS
+1068 ASKHS
-1082 GINKPI
+1082 S
-1088 DNINKKKLT
+1088 KKKT
-1097 NLKIRNTY
+1097 VSKKKSKDVGD
-1105 ARLRDQYEFG
+1105 RLPKKHKD
-1115 SDKWIEYQNMIA
+1115 
-1127 LLPRYKNGGN
+1127 GGT
-1137 LDYYSVRNKL
+1137 LDYFFIRNKL

-1158 KEWIEANKKVKEFK
+1158 KEWIEANKNVKEFK

-1221 PMNKPS
+1221 PMNTSS

-1293 TDLNYSIQGNEGV
+1293 TDLNYSIQGNEEV

-1368 NANNLIRREEAANR
+1368 NANNLMRREEAANR

>member
-187 IRALESNRGR
+187 IRALENNRRR

-230 LSQGRDGNPN
+230 LSQGRNGDPN

-261 IFGSSDRGT
+261 IFGDSNQQNSSIQG
-270 STTQESSK
+270 STK
-278 SPDEIKK
+278 SEEQIKK
-285 EEDEIRK
+285 EEEEIRK
-292 VNNLPENAPLKYNF
+292 VNNLPENAPLSYNF

-312 VTKEGLREIDPSG
+312 VTKEGLRERDSSG
-325 NLIGLRGHF
+325 NLVGLRGYF

-361 DYVGSNVKYLNDI
+361 DYVGSNVKYLNDV

-457 YKSTGIYAINKKTGD
+457 YKSAGIYAINKKTGD

-661 AATLIPGLGTVAKGA
+661 AATLIPGLGTMAKGA

-756 VNVNGKTKEISFKNN
+756 VNVNGKTKEVLFKNN

-880 ISGAPTVVYHGPL
+880 ISGAPTVVYHGKL
-893 TEKVPGKLTNVRA
+893 TEKAPGKINLRA
-906 PRSEILEEK
+906 PRSEILEQK
-915 EKLIHRVV
+915 EQLIHNVV
-923 NPTKGANDATLNSTL
+923 NPTKGPTDAELNSSI
-938 LESMQSTPFGTTRSL
+938 LEQMQFTPFGTTRPL
-953 VEPSGKATRVTK
+953 TEPSGKASRMTK
-965 SDIRKADAKKFRES
+965 SDVRKTQAKLWRES
-979 DEGKAIIAANKQ
+979 EEGKATLAKNKQ
-991 KLEDVRRRKQLAYLK
+991 KLENEKRRKQLAYLK

-1024 LSKIVTNSGGKIN
+1024 LSRIVTTPNESVS
-1037 NQNNK
+1037 NQNDER
-1042 KISELL
+1042 ILDLL
-1048 RISELRRKRDIE
+1048 IKAEEDAALRKRINAQE
-1060 EAKRLNEL
+1060 YQA
-1068 GYRKEAEHLSKIVS
+1068 ASKHS
-1082 GINKPI
+1082 S
-1088 DNINKKKLT
+1088 KKKT
-1097 NLKIRNTY
+1097 VSKKKSKDVGD
-1105 ARLRDQYEFG
+1105 RLPKKHKD
-1115 SDKWIEYQNMIA
+1115 
-1127 LLPRYKNGGN
+1127 GGT
-1137 LDYYSVRNKL
+1137 LDYFFIRNKL

-1221 PMNKPS
+1221 SMNTPS

-1235 STGSNIESQNY
+1235 STGSNVESQNY

-1368 NANNLIRREEAANR
+1368 NANNLMRREEAANR

-1404 NANIW
+1404 NTNIW

-1428 ARKVNEQ
+1428 ARKVHEK

>member
-22 KKKQELQ
+22 KRKQKLQ

-60 WVSSDDSRSLK
+60 WVSSDDSRNLK

-88 LDALNKGDIQEINST
+88 LDALSKGDIQEINST

-175 NRKTTSERIDDV
+175 NRKNTSERIDDV
-187 IRALESNRGR
+187 IRALENNRRR

-230 LSQGRDGNPN
+230 LSQGRNGDPN

-261 IFGSSDRGT
+261 IFGDSNQQNSSTQG
-270 STTQESSK
+270 STK
-278 SPDEIKK
+278 SEEQIKK

-292 VNNLPENAPLKYNF
+292 TNNLPENAPLSYNF

-312 VTKEGLREIDPSG
+312 VTKEGLREKDSSG
-325 NLIGLRGHF
+325 NLVGLRGYF

-483 YLQFSPTSNYPGIS
+483 YLQFNPTSNYPGIS

-637 ADYKRDDDWSWSD
+637 ADYKRDDDWSWRD

-676 KVTKAIKTAAPI
+676 KVTKAIKIAAPI
-688 LRKAFTALG
+688 LHKAFTALG
-697 LGTSLTALGKVMSG
+697 LVTSLTALGKVMSG
-711 EELTINDWRLLAN
+711 KELTINDWRLLAN

-736 AGKKLYTQKAGA
+736 AGKKLYTQKTGA

-756 VNVNGKTKEISFKNN
+756 VNVNGKTKEVLFKNN

-786 TVKTKLK
+786 TVRTKLE
-793 SQYTDL
+793 SQYKDL

-880 ISGAPTVVYHGPL
+880 TLGAPTVVYHGKL
-893 TEKVPGKLTNVRA
+893 TEKAPGKINLRA
-906 PRSEILEEK
+906 PRSEILEQK
-915 EKLIHRVV
+915 EQLIHNVV
-923 NPTKGANDATLNSTL
+923 NPTKGPTDAELNSSI
-938 LESMQSTPFGTTRSL
+938 LEQMQFTPFGTTRRL
-953 VEPSGKATRVTK
+953 AEPSGKASRMTK
-965 SDIRKADAKKFRES
+965 SDVKKARDKIYIYS
-979 DEGKAIIAANKQ
+979 NEGKAEIAKNKQ
-991 KLEDVRRRKQLAYLK
+991 KLEEAKKRRQLAYLK

-1024 LSKIVTNSGGKIN
+1024 LSRIVTTPNESVS
-1037 NQNNK
+1037 NQNDERILN
-1042 KISELL
+1042 LL
-1048 RISELRRKRDIE
+1048 IKAEEDAALRKRINAQE
-1060 EAKRLNEL
+1060 YQA
-1068 GYRKEAEHLSKIVS
+1068 ASKHS
-1082 GINKPI
+1082 S
-1088 DNINKKKLT
+1088 KKKT
-1097 NLKIRNTY
+1097 VSKKKSKDVGD
-1105 ARLRDQYEFG
+1105 RLPKKHKD
-1115 SDKWIEYQNMIA
+1115 
-1127 LLPRYKNGGN
+1127 GGT
-1137 LDYYSVRNKL
+1137 LDYFFIRNKL

-1205 IDSEVLNN
+1205 IDSGVLNN

-1264 ASAIQKTAA
+1264 ASAVQKTAA
-1273 NNKIYKTLKKDL
+1273 NNKIYKTLRKNL

-1318 GLTRTPLTSDADRQ
+1318 GLTRTPLTSDADKQ

-1368 NANNLIRREEAANR
+1368 NANNLMRREEAANR

>member
-71 NSYRRRGSG
+71 NSYRRRGFG

-88 LDALNKGDIQEINST
+88 LDALSKGDIQEINST

-137 NLTEYSNTLQEPDKI
+137 NLTEYSNTLQEPNKI

-175 NRKTTSERIDDV
+175 NRKNTSERIDDV
-187 IRALESNRGR
+187 IRALENNRGR

-230 LSQGRDGNPN
+230 LSQGRNGDPN

-261 IFGSSDRGT
+261 IFGDSNQQNSSTQG
-270 STTQESSK
+270 STK
-278 SPDEIKK
+278 SEEQIKK

-292 VNNLPENAPLKYNF
+292 VNNLPENSPLSYNF

-312 VTKEGLREIDPSG
+312 VTKEGLREIDSSG
-325 NLIGLRGHF
+325 NLVGLRGYF

-450 YLSSGRP
+450 YLNTGRP
-457 YKSTGIYAINKKTGD
+457 YKSKSIYAINKKTGD

-515 LGSKFLADLY
+515 LGSKFLANLY
-525 SKYGLYDNEIKP
+525 SKYFNINSQYLGANEAK
-537 FLGLKYAPMSNYAGT
+537 GETTAG
-552 GYIPSGVGMYQEGG
+552 GIPIRYQEGG

-661 AATLIPGLGTVAKGA
+661 AATLIPGLGTMAKGA

-880 ISGAPTVVYHGPL
+880 TLGAPTVVYHGKL
-893 TEKVPGKLTNVRA
+893 TEKAPGKINLRA
-906 PRSEILEEK
+906 PRSEILEQK
-915 EKLIHRVV
+915 EQLIHNVV
-923 NPTKGANDATLNSTL
+923 NPTKGPTDAELNSSI
-938 LESMQSTPFGTTRSL
+938 LEQMQFTPFGTTRPL
-953 VEPSGKATRVTK
+953 TEPSGKASRMTK
-965 SDIRKADAKKFRES
+965 SDVRKTQAKLWRES
-979 DEGKAIIAANKQ
+979 EEGKATLAKNKQ
-991 KLEDVRRRKQLAYLK
+991 KLENEKRRRQLAYLK

-1011 RRNELGYKEENKN
+1011 RRDELGYKEENKN
-1024 LSKIVTNSGGKIN
+1024 LSRIVTTPNESVS
-1037 NQNNK
+1037 NQNDERILN
-1042 KISELL
+1042 LL
-1048 RISELRRKRDIE
+1048 SKAEEDAVLRKRINAQE
-1060 EAKRLNEL
+1060 YQA
-1068 GYRKEAEHLSKIVS
+1068 ASKHS
-1082 GINKPI
+1082 S
-1088 DNINKKKLT
+1088 KKKT
-1097 NLKIRNTY
+1097 VSKKKSKDVGD
-1105 ARLRDQYEFG
+1105 RLPKKHKD
-1115 SDKWIEYQNMIA
+1115 
-1127 LLPRYKNGGN
+1127 GGT
-1137 LDYYSVRNKL
+1137 LDYFFIRNKL

-1158 KEWIEANKKVKEFK
+1158 KEWIEANKNVKEFK

-1221 PMNKPS
+1221 PMNTSS

>member
-22 KKKQELQ
+22 KRKQKLQ

-60 WVSSDDSRSLK
+60 WVSSDDSRNLK

-88 LDALNKGDIQEINST
+88 LDALSKGDIQEINST

-175 NRKTTSERIDDV
+175 NRKNTSERIDDV
-187 IRALESNRGR
+187 IRALENNRRR

-230 LSQGRDGNPN
+230 LSQGRNGDPN

-261 IFGSSDRGT
+261 IFGDSNQQNSSTQG
-270 STTQESSK
+270 STK
-278 SPDEIKK
+278 SEEQIKK
-285 EEDEIRK
+285 EEEEIRK
-292 VNNLPENAPLKYNF
+292 VNNLPENAPLSYNF

-312 VTKEGLREIDPSG
+312 VTKEGLREKDSSG
-325 NLIGLRGHF
+325 NLVGLRGYF

-361 DYVGSNVKYLNDI
+361 DYVESNVKYLNDV

-483 YLQFSPTSNYPGIS
+483 YLQFNPTSNYPGIS

-537 FLGLKYAPMSNYAGT
+537 FLGLKYAPISNYAGT

-614 AAFGVGNA
+614 AALGVGNA

-661 AATLIPGLGTVAKGA
+661 AATLIPGLGTIAKGA

-724 GLNAVTGIGRNV
+724 GLNAVTGISRNV

-756 VNVNGKTKEISFKNN
+756 VNVNGKTKEVLFKNN

-880 ISGAPTVVYHGPL
+880 TLGAPTVVYHGKL
-893 TEKVPGKLTNVRA
+893 TEKAPGKINLRA
-906 PRSEILEEK
+906 PRSEILEQK
-915 EKLIHRVV
+915 EQLIHNVV
-923 NPTKGANDATLNSTL
+923 NPTKGPTDAELNSSI
-938 LESMQSTPFGTTRSL
+938 LEQMQFTPFGTTRRL
-953 VEPSGKATRVTK
+953 AEPSGKASRMTK
-965 SDIRKADAKKFRES
+965 SDVKKARDKIYIYS
-979 DEGKAIIAANKQ
+979 NEGKAEIAKNKQ
-991 KLEDVRRRKQLAYLK
+991 KLEEAKKRRQLAYLK

-1024 LSKIVTNSGGKIN
+1024 LSRIVTTPNESVS
-1037 NQNNK
+1037 NQNDERILN
-1042 KISELL
+1042 LL
-1048 RISELRRKRDIE
+1048 IKAEEDAALRKRINAQE
-1060 EAKRLNEL
+1060 YQA
-1068 GYRKEAEHLSKIVS
+1068 ASKHS
-1082 GINKPI
+1082 S
-1088 DNINKKKLT
+1088 KKKT
-1097 NLKIRNTY
+1097 VSKKKSKDVGD
-1105 ARLRDQYEFG
+1105 RLPKKHKD
-1115 SDKWIEYQNMIA
+1115 
-1127 LLPRYKNGGN
+1127 GGT
-1137 LDYYSVRNKL
+1137 LDYFFIRNKL

-1205 IDSEVLNN
+1205 IDSGVLNN

-1273 NNKIYKTLKKDL
+1273 NNKIYKTLRKNL

-1368 NANNLIRREEAANR
+1368 NANNLMRREEAVNR

-1428 ARKVNEQ
+1428 ARKVHEK

>member
-1 MAQVPK
+1 MAQIPK

-88 LDALNKGDIQEINST
+88 LDALSKGDIQEINST

-137 NLTEYSNTLQEPDKI
+137 NLTEYSNTLQEPNKI

-175 NRKTTSERIDDV
+175 NRKNTSERIDDV
-187 IRALESNRGR
+187 IRALENNRGR

-261 IFGSSDRGT
+261 IFGSSDQGT

-401 NAYYKLA
+401 NTYYKLA

-450 YLSSGRP
+450 YLNTGRP
-457 YKSTGIYAINKKTGD
+457 YKSKSIYAINKKTGD

-525 SKYGLYDNEIKP
+525 SKYFNINSQYLGANEAK
-537 FLGLKYAPMSNYAGT
+537 GETTAG
-552 GYIPSGVGMYQEGG
+552 GIPIRYQEGG

-661 AATLIPGLGTVAKGA
+661 AATLIPGLGTMAKGA

-880 ISGAPTVVYHGPL
+880 TLGAPTVVYHGKL
-893 TEKVPGKLTNVRA
+893 TEKAPGKINLRA
-906 PRSEILEEK
+906 PRSEILEQK
-915 EKLIHRVV
+915 EQLIHNVV
-923 NPTKGANDATLNSTL
+923 NPTKGPTDAELNSSI
-938 LESMQSTPFGTTRSL
+938 LEQMQFTPFGTTRPL
-953 VEPSGKATRVTK
+953 TEPSGKASRMTK
-965 SDIRKADAKKFRES
+965 SDVRKTQAKLWRES
-979 DEGKAIIAANKQ
+979 EEGKATLAKNKQ
-991 KLEDVRRRKQLAYLK
+991 KLENEKRRKQLAYLK

-1024 LSKIVTNSGGKIN
+1024 LSRIVTTPNESVS
-1037 NQNNK
+1037 NQNDERILN
-1042 KISELL
+1042 LL
-1048 RISELRRKRDIE
+1048 SKAEEDAVLRKRINAQE
-1060 EAKRLNEL
+1060 YQA
-1068 GYRKEAEHLSKIVS
+1068 ASKHS
-1082 GINKPI
+1082 S
-1088 DNINKKKLT
+1088 KKKT
-1097 NLKIRNTY
+1097 VSKKKSKDVGD
-1105 ARLRDQYEFG
+1105 RLPKKHKD
-1115 SDKWIEYQNMIA
+1115 
-1127 LLPRYKNGGN
+1127 GGT
-1137 LDYYSVRNKL
+1137 LDYFFIRNKL

-1158 KEWIEANKKVKEFK
+1158 KEWIEANKNVKEFK

>member
-137 NLTEYSNTLQEPDKI
+137 NLTEYSNTLQEPNKI

-175 NRKTTSERIDDV
+175 NRKNTSERIDDV
-187 IRALESNRGR
+187 IRALENNRGR

-230 LSQGRDGNPN
+230 LSQGRNGDPN

-261 IFGSSDRGT
+261 IFGDSNQQNSSTQG
-270 STTQESSK
+270 STK
-278 SPDEIKK
+278 SEEQIKK

-292 VNNLPENAPLKYNF
+292 TNNLPEGAPLSYNF

-312 VTKEGLREIDPSG
+312 VTKEGLREIDSSG
-325 NLIGLRGHF
+325 NLVGLRGYF

-450 YLSSGRP
+450 YLNTGRP
-457 YKSTGIYAINKKTGD
+457 YKSKSIYAINKKTGD

-515 LGSKFLADLY
+515 LGSKFLANLY
-525 SKYGLYDNEIKP
+525 SKYFNINSQYLGANEAK
-537 FLGLKYAPMSNYAGT
+537 GETTAG
-552 GYIPSGVGMYQEGG
+552 GIPIRYQEGG

-661 AATLIPGLGTVAKGA
+661 AATLIPGLGTMAKGA

-880 ISGAPTVVYHGPL
+880 TLGAPTVVYHGKL
-893 TEKVPGKLTNVRA
+893 TEKAPGKINLRA
-906 PRSEILEEK
+906 PRSEILEQK
-915 EKLIHRVV
+915 EQLIHNVV
-923 NPTKGANDATLNSTL
+923 NPTKGPTDAELNSSI
-938 LESMQSTPFGTTRSL
+938 LEQMQFTPFGTTRPL
-953 VEPSGKATRVTK
+953 TEPSGKASRMTK
-965 SDIRKADAKKFRES
+965 SDVRKTQAKLWRES
-979 DEGKAIIAANKQ
+979 EEGKATLAKNKQ
-991 KLEDVRRRKQLAYLK
+991 KLENEKRRRQLAYLK

-1024 LSKIVTNSGGKIN
+1024 LSRIVTTPNESVS
-1037 NQNNK
+1037 NQNDERILN
-1042 KISELL
+1042 LL
-1048 RISELRRKRDIE
+1048 SKAEEDAVLRKRINAQE
-1060 EAKRLNEL
+1060 YQA
-1068 GYRKEAEHLSKIVS
+1068 ASKHS
-1082 GINKPI
+1082 S
-1088 DNINKKKLT
+1088 KKKT
-1097 NLKIRNTY
+1097 VSKKKSKDVGD
-1105 ARLRDQYEFG
+1105 RLPKKHKD
-1115 SDKWIEYQNMIA
+1115 
-1127 LLPRYKNGGN
+1127 GGT
-1137 LDYYSVRNKL
+1137 LDYFFIRNKL

-1158 KEWIEANKKVKEFK
+1158 KEWIEANKNVKEFK

-1227 LNTPITKS
+1227 LNTSITKS

>member
-60 WVSSDDSRSLK
+60 WVSSDDSRNLK

-88 LDALNKGDIQEINST
+88 LDALSKGDIQEINST

-137 NLTEYSNTLQEPDKI
+137 NLTEYSNTLQEPNKI

-175 NRKTTSERIDDV
+175 NRKNTSERIDDV
-187 IRALESNRGR
+187 IRALENNRGR

-230 LSQGRDGNPN
+230 LSQGRNGDPN

-261 IFGSSDRGT
+261 IFGDSNQQNSSTQG
-270 STTQESSK
+270 STK
-278 SPDEIKK
+278 SEEQIKK

-292 VNNLPENAPLKYNF
+292 TNNLPEGAPLSYNF

-312 VTKEGLREIDPSG
+312 VTKEGLREIDSSG
-325 NLIGLRGHF
+325 NLVGLRGYF

-361 DYVGSNVKYLNDI
+361 NYVGSNVKYLNDI

-450 YLSSGRP
+450 YLNTGRP
-457 YKSTGIYAINKKTGD
+457 YKSKSIYAINKKTGD

-497 SINLNKLNVN
+497 SINLNKLNIN

-515 LGSKFLADLY
+515 LGSKFLTDLY
-525 SKYGLYDNEIKP
+525 SKYFNINSQYLGANEAK
-537 FLGLKYAPMSNYAGT
+537 GETTAG
-552 GYIPSGVGMYQEGG
+552 GIPIRYQEGG

-661 AATLIPGLGTVAKGA
+661 AATLIPGLGTMAKGA

-880 ISGAPTVVYHGPL
+880 TLGAPTVVYHGKL
-893 TEKVPGKLTNVRA
+893 TEKAPGKINLRA
-906 PRSEILEEK
+906 PRSEILEQK
-915 EKLIHRVV
+915 EQLIHNVV
-923 NPTKGANDATLNSTL
+923 NPTKGPTDAELNSSI
-938 LESMQSTPFGTTRSL
+938 LEQMQFTPFGTTRPL
-953 VEPSGKATRVTK
+953 TEPSGKASRVTK
-965 SDIRKADAKKFRES
+965 SDVRKTQAKLWRES
-979 DEGKAIIAANKQ
+979 EEGKATLAKNKQ
-991 KLEDVRRRKQLAYLK
+991 KLENEKRRRQLAYLK

-1024 LSKIVTNSGGKIN
+1024 LSRIVTTPNESVS
-1037 NQNNK
+1037 NQNDERILN
-1042 KISELL
+1042 LL
-1048 RISELRRKRDIE
+1048 IKAEEDAVLRKRINAQE
-1060 EAKRLNEL
+1060 YQA
-1068 GYRKEAEHLSKIVS
+1068 ASKHS
-1082 GINKPI
+1082 S
-1088 DNINKKKLT
+1088 KKKT
-1097 NLKIRNTY
+1097 VSKKKSKDVGD
-1105 ARLRDQYEFG
+1105 RLPKKHKD
-1115 SDKWIEYQNMIA
+1115 
-1127 LLPRYKNGGN
+1127 GGT
-1137 LDYYSVRNKL
+1137 LDYFFIRNKL

-1158 KEWIEANKKVKEFK
+1158 KEWIEANKNVKEFK

-1221 PMNKPS
+1221 PMNTSS

-1368 NANNLIRREEAANR
+1368 NANNLMRREEAANR

>member
-1 MAQVPK
+1 MAQIPK

-22 KKKQELQ
+22 KRKQELQ

-88 LDALNKGDIQEINST
+88 LDALSKGDIQEINST

-137 NLTEYSNTLQEPDKI
+137 NLTEYSNTLQEPNKI

-175 NRKTTSERIDDV
+175 NRKNTSERIDDV
-187 IRALESNRGR
+187 IRALENNRGR

-230 LSQGRDGNPN
+230 LSQGRNGDPN

-261 IFGSSDRGT
+261 IFGDSNHQNSSTQG
-270 STTQESSK
+270 STK
-278 SPDEIKK
+278 SEEQIKK

-292 VNNLPENAPLKYNF
+292 VNNLPENSPLSYNF

-312 VTKEGLREIDPSG
+312 VTKEGLREIDSSG
-325 NLIGLRGHF
+325 NLVGLRGYF

-450 YLSSGRP
+450 YLNTGRP
-457 YKSTGIYAINKKTGD
+457 YKSKSIYAINKKTGD

-525 SKYGLYDNEIKP
+525 SKYFNINSQYLGANEAK
-537 FLGLKYAPMSNYAGT
+537 GETTAG
-552 GYIPSGVGMYQEGG
+552 GIPIRYQEGG

-661 AATLIPGLGTVAKGA
+661 AATLIPGLGTMAKGA

-866 IQKQL
+866 NIQKQL

-880 ISGAPTVVYHGPL
+880 TLGAPTVVYHGKL
-893 TEKVPGKLTNVRA
+893 TEKAPGKINLRA
-906 PRSEILEEK
+906 PRSEILEQK
-915 EKLIHRVV
+915 EQLIHNVV
-923 NPTKGANDATLNSTL
+923 NPTKGPTDAELNSSI
-938 LESMQSTPFGTTRSL
+938 LEQMQFTPFGTTRPL
-953 VEPSGKATRVTK
+953 TEPSGKASRMTK
-965 SDIRKADAKKFRES
+965 SDVRKTQAKLWRES
-979 DEGKAIIAANKQ
+979 EEGKATLAKNKQ
-991 KLEDVRRRKQLAYLK
+991 KLENEKRRRQLAYLK

-1024 LSKIVTNSGGKIN
+1024 LSRIVTTPNESVS
-1037 NQNNK
+1037 NQNDERILN
-1042 KISELL
+1042 LL
-1048 RISELRRKRDIE
+1048 SKAEEDAVLRKRINAQE
-1060 EAKRLNEL
+1060 YQA
-1068 GYRKEAEHLSKIVS
+1068 ASKHS
-1082 GINKPI
+1082 S
-1088 DNINKKKLT
+1088 KKKT
-1097 NLKIRNTY
+1097 VSKKKSKDVGD
-1105 ARLRDQYEFG
+1105 RLPKKHKD
-1115 SDKWIEYQNMIA
+1115 
-1127 LLPRYKNGGN
+1127 GGT
-1137 LDYYSVRNKL
+1137 LDYFFIRNKL

-1158 KEWIEANKKVKEFK
+1158 KEWIEANKNVKEFK

>member
-29 DLYNKKEQETKTIT
+29 DLYNKKEQETKTII
-43 INGKK
+43 INGRK
-48 YDIKEAKEKLQN
+48 YDIKEAKDKLQN
-60 WVSSDDSRSLK
+60 WVSSEDSRSLK
-71 NSYRRRGSG
+71 NSYKRRGSG

-88 LDALNKGDIQEINST
+88 LNALSEGKIQEINST
-103 PSGFDIKYNNSEG
+103 PSGFDVKYTNSEG

-361 DYVGSNVKYLNDI
+361 DYVSSNVKYLNDI

-395 DKEQSY
+395 DKGQSY

-422 YFNPYIGDNQAVE
+422 YFNPYIGDNQAAE
-435 DYEFIGINNPQNVES
+435 DYEFVGINNPQNVES
-450 YLSSGRP
+450 YLNTGRP
-457 YKSTGIYAINKKTGD
+457 YKSKSIYAINKKTGD

-525 SKYGLYDNEIKP
+525 SKYFNINSQYLGANEARGETTAGGLSIR
-537 FLGLKYAPMSNYAGT
+537 
-552 GYIPSGVGMYQEGG
+552 YQEGG
-566 ILRNSISSDLQDKQ
+566 VLRNSISSDLQDKQ

-614 AAFGVGNA
+614 AALGVGNA

-637 ADYKRDDDWSWSD
+637 ADYKRDNDWSWSD

-661 AATLIPGLGTVAKGA
+661 AATLIPGLGTMAKGA
-676 KVTKAIKTAAPI
+676 KVTKAIKAAAPI
-688 LRKAFTALG
+688 LRKAFTVMG
-697 LGTSLTALGKVMSG
+697 LGSSAAALGKVVSG

-748 GELSKPLE
+748 EELSKPLK
-756 VNVNGKTKEISFKNN
+756 VTVNGKTENVLFKNN
-771 EVEGFNKMSTEDKLT
+771 EVEGFNKMSTEDKIT
-786 TVKTKLK
+786 AVRTKLK
-793 SQYTDL
+793 EQNKNL
-799 TDEDLSNIKI
+799 TDEDLKDIKL
-809 PKGKWYNPF
+809 PTGKWYNPL
-818 TRGVGKVKE
+818 TRGRGKVKE
-827 TKVAGRE
+827 TKVTGRE

-840 DKIKNNKLSSFQK
+840 DKIKNNKLSAFQK

-871 EDNNIYLGQ
+871 ENNNIYLGQ

-938 LESMQSTPFGTTRSL
+938 LESMQSTPFGTTRPL

-965 SDIRKADAKKFRES
+965 SDRRKADAKKFRES

-991 KLEDVRRRKQLAYLK
+991 KLEDARRRKQLAYLK

-1011 RRNELGYKEENKN
+1011 RHNELGYKEENKN

-1105 ARLRDQYEFG
+1105 ARLRDRYEFG

-1179 QDGGVTPTNILEEV
+1179 QDGGVTPTNISEDV

-1205 IDSEVLNN
+1205 IDSGVLNN

-1368 NANNLIRREEAANR
+1368 NANNLIRREEAANK

-1509 SGQYPKVFRFGGIIK
+1509 SGQYPKIFRFGGIIK

>member
-22 KKKQELQ
+22 KRKQELQ

-71 NSYRRRGSG
+71 DSYRRRGSG

-88 LDALNKGDIQEINST
+88 LDALSKGDIQEINST

-137 NLTEYSNTLQEPDKI
+137 NLTEYSNTLQEPNKI
-152 DVSWN
+152 DISWN

-175 NRKTTSERIDDV
+175 NRKNTSERIDDV
-187 IRALESNRGR
+187 IRALENNRGR

-230 LSQGRDGNPN
+230 LSQGRNGDPN

-261 IFGSSDRGT
+261 IFGDSNQQNSSTQG
-270 STTQESSK
+270 STKFEEQ
-278 SPDEIKK
+278 IKK

-292 VNNLPENAPLKYNF
+292 TNNLPEGAPLSYNF

-325 NLIGLRGHF
+325 NLIGLRGYF

-880 ISGAPTVVYHGPL
+880 TLGAPTVVYHGKL
-893 TEKVPGKLTNVRA
+893 TEKAPGKINLRA
-906 PRSEILEEK
+906 PRSEILEQK
-915 EKLIHRVV
+915 EQLIHNVV
-923 NPTKGANDATLNSTL
+923 NPTKGPTDAELNSSI
-938 LESMQSTPFGTTRSL
+938 LEQMQFTPFGTTRPL
-953 VEPSGKATRVTK
+953 TEPSGKASRMTK
-965 SDIRKADAKKFRES
+965 SDVRKTQAKLWRES
-979 DEGKAIIAANKQ
+979 EEGKATLAKNKQ
-991 KLEDVRRRKQLAYLK
+991 KLENEKRRRQLAYLK

-1024 LSKIVTNSGGKIN
+1024 LSRIVTTPNESVS
-1037 NQNNK
+1037 NQNDERILN
-1042 KISELL
+1042 LL
-1048 RISELRRKRDIE
+1048 SKAEEDAVLRKRINAQE
-1060 EAKRLNEL
+1060 YQA
-1068 GYRKEAEHLSKIVS
+1068 ASKHS
-1082 GINKPI
+1082 S
-1088 DNINKKKLT
+1088 KKKT
-1097 NLKIRNTY
+1097 VSKKKSKDVGD
-1105 ARLRDQYEFG
+1105 RLPKKHKD
-1115 SDKWIEYQNMIA
+1115 
-1127 LLPRYKNGGN
+1127 GGT
-1137 LDYYSVRNKL
+1137 LDYFFIRNKL

-1158 KEWIEANKKVKEFK
+1158 KEWIEANKNVKEFK

-1221 PMNKPS
+1221 PMNTSS

-1306 RQAYYKQAANLE
+1306 RQTYYKQAANLE

>member
-230 LSQGRDGNPN
+230 LSQGRNGDPN

-261 IFGSSDRGT
+261 IFGDSNQQNSSTQG
-270 STTQESSK
+270 STKFEEQ
-278 SPDEIKK
+278 IKK

-292 VNNLPENAPLKYNF
+292 TNNLPEGAPLSYNF

-450 YLSSGRP
+450 YLNTGRP
-457 YKSTGIYAINKKTGD
+457 YKSKSIYAINKKTGD

-525 SKYGLYDNEIKP
+525 SKYFNINSQYLGANEAK
-537 FLGLKYAPMSNYAGT
+537 GETTAG
-552 GYIPSGVGMYQEGG
+552 GIPIRYQEGG

-661 AATLIPGLGTVAKGA
+661 AATLIPGLGTMAKGA

-880 ISGAPTVVYHGPL
+880 TLGAPTVVYHGKL
-893 TEKVPGKLTNVRA
+893 TEKAPGKINLRA
-906 PRSEILEEK
+906 PRSEILEQK
-915 EKLIHRVV
+915 EQLIHNVV
-923 NPTKGANDATLNSTL
+923 NPTKGPTDAELNSSI
-938 LESMQSTPFGTTRSL
+938 LEQMQFTPFGTTRPL
-953 VEPSGKATRVTK
+953 TEPSGKASRVTK
-965 SDIRKADAKKFRES
+965 SDVRKTQAKLWRES
-979 DEGKAIIAANKQ
+979 EEGKATLAKNKQ
-991 KLEDVRRRKQLAYLK
+991 KLENEKRRKQLAYLK

-1024 LSKIVTNSGGKIN
+1024 LSRIVTTPNESVS
-1037 NQNNK
+1037 NQNDERILN
-1042 KISELL
+1042 LL
-1048 RISELRRKRDIE
+1048 IKAEEDAVLRKRINAQE
-1060 EAKRLNEL
+1060 YQA
-1068 GYRKEAEHLSKIVS
+1068 ASKHS
-1082 GINKPI
+1082 S
-1088 DNINKKKLT
+1088 KKKT
-1097 NLKIRNTY
+1097 VSKKKSKDVGD
-1105 ARLRDQYEFG
+1105 RLPKKHKD
-1115 SDKWIEYQNMIA
+1115 
-1127 LLPRYKNGGN
+1127 GGT
-1137 LDYYSVRNKL
+1137 LDYFFIRNKL

-1158 KEWIEANKKVKEFK
+1158 KEWIEANKNVKEFK

-1213 NTFDFNLK
+1213 NTLDFNLK
-1221 PMNKPS
+1221 PMNTSS

-1246 LPTKSSLGSI
+1246 LPTKLSLGSI

-1496 GLKRSIDLQKLGL
+1496 GLKRSINLQKLGL
-1509 SGQYPKVFRFGGIIK
+1509 PGQYPKIFRFGGIIK

>member
-22 KKKQELQ
+22 KRKQELQ

-88 LDALNKGDIQEINST
+88 LDALSKGDIQEINST

-137 NLTEYSNTLQEPDKI
+137 NLTEYSNTLQEPNKI

-871 EDNNIYLGQ
+871 KDNNIYLGQ
-880 ISGAPTVVYHGPL
+880 TLGAPTVVYHGKL
-893 TEKVPGKLTNVRA
+893 TEKAPGKINLRA
-906 PRSEILEEK
+906 PRSEILEQK
-915 EKLIHRVV
+915 EQLIHNVV
-923 NPTKGANDATLNSTL
+923 NPTKGPTDAELNSSI
-938 LESMQSTPFGTTRSL
+938 LEQMQFTPFGTTRPL
-953 VEPSGKATRVTK
+953 TEPSGKASRVTK
-965 SDIRKADAKKFRES
+965 SDVRKTQAKLWRES
-979 DEGKAIIAANKQ
+979 EEGKATLAKNKQ
-991 KLEDVRRRKQLAYLK
+991 KLENEKRRRQSAYLK

-1024 LSKIVTNSGGKIN
+1024 LSRIVTTPNESVS
-1037 NQNNK
+1037 NQNDERILN
-1042 KISELL
+1042 LL
-1048 RISELRRKRDIE
+1048 IKAEEDAVLRKRINAQE
-1060 EAKRLNEL
+1060 YQA
-1068 GYRKEAEHLSKIVS
+1068 ASKHS
-1082 GINKPI
+1082 S
-1088 DNINKKKLT
+1088 KKKT
-1097 NLKIRNTY
+1097 VSKKKSKDVGD
-1105 ARLRDQYEFG
+1105 RLPKKHKD
-1115 SDKWIEYQNMIA
+1115 
-1127 LLPRYKNGGN
+1127 GGT
-1137 LDYYSVRNKL
+1137 LDYFFIRNKL

-1158 KEWIEANKKVKEFK
+1158 KEWIEANKNVKEFK

-1179 QDGGVTPTNILEEV
+1179 QNGGVTPTNILEEV

-1368 NANNLIRREEAANR
+1368 NANNLMRREEAANR

>member
-1 MAQVPK
+1 MAQIPK

-88 LDALNKGDIQEINST
+88 LDALSKGDIQEINST

-137 NLTEYSNTLQEPDKI
+137 NLTEYSNTLQEPNKI

-175 NRKTTSERIDDV
+175 NRKNTSERIDDV
-187 IRALESNRGR
+187 IRALENNRGR

-230 LSQGRDGNPN
+230 LSQGRNGDPN

-261 IFGSSDRGT
+261 IFGDSNQQNSSTQG
-270 STTQESSK
+270 STK
-278 SPDEIKK
+278 SEEQIKK

-292 VNNLPENAPLKYNF
+292 TNNLPEGAPLSYNF

-312 VTKEGLREIDPSG
+312 VTKEGLREIDSSG
-325 NLIGLRGHF
+325 NLVGLRGYF

-450 YLSSGRP
+450 YLNTGRP
-457 YKSTGIYAINKKTGD
+457 YKSKSIYAINKKTGD

-497 SINLNKLNVN
+497 SINLNKLNIN

-525 SKYGLYDNEIKP
+525 SKYFNINSQYLGANEAK
-537 FLGLKYAPMSNYAGT
+537 GETTAG
-552 GYIPSGVGMYQEGG
+552 GIPIRYQEGG

-661 AATLIPGLGTVAKGA
+661 AATLIPGLGTMAKGA

-938 LESMQSTPFGTTRSL
+938 LESMQSTPFGTTRPL

-991 KLEDVRRRKQLAYLK
+991 KLEDARRRKQLAYLK

-1024 LSKIVTNSGGKIN
+1024 LSGIVTTPNESVS
-1037 NQNNK
+1037 NQNDERILN
-1042 KISELL
+1042 LL
-1048 RISELRRKRDIE
+1048 IKAEEDAVLRKRINAQE
-1060 EAKRLNEL
+1060 YQA
-1068 GYRKEAEHLSKIVS
+1068 ASKHS
-1082 GINKPI
+1082 S
-1088 DNINKKKLT
+1088 KKKT
-1097 NLKIRNTY
+1097 VSKKKSKDVGD
-1105 ARLRDQYEFG
+1105 RLPKKHKD
-1115 SDKWIEYQNMIA
+1115 
-1127 LLPRYKNGGN
+1127 GGT
-1137 LDYYSVRNKL
+1137 LDYFFIRNKL

-1158 KEWIEANKKVKEFK
+1158 KEWIEANKNVKEFK

-1273 NNKIYKTLKKDL
+1273 NNKIYKILKKDL

-1350 DLANEQAIQQ
+1350 DLANEQTIQQ

-1368 NANNLIRREEAANR
+1368 NANNLIRREEAANK

>member
-29 DLYNKKEQETKTIT
+29 DLYNKKEQETKTII
-43 INGKK
+43 INGRK
-48 YDIKEAKEKLQN
+48 YDIKEAKDKLQN
-60 WVSSDDSRSLK
+60 WVSSEDSRSLK
-71 NSYRRRGSG
+71 NSYKRRGSG

-88 LDALNKGDIQEINST
+88 LNALSEGKIQEINST
-103 PSGFDIKYNNSEG
+103 PSGFDVKYTNSEG

-175 NRKTTSERIDDV
+175 NRKNTSERIDDV
-187 IRALESNRGR
+187 IKALESNRGR

-261 IFGSSDRGT
+261 IFGSSDQGT
-270 STTQESSK
+270 STTQGSSK

-285 EEDEIRK
+285 EEEEIRK

-361 DYVGSNVKYLNDI
+361 DYVSSNVKYLNDI
-374 YNPEVYSWRK
+374 YNPEIYKWKK

-422 YFNPYIGDNQAVE
+422 YFNPYIGDNQAAE
-435 DYEFIGINNPQNVES
+435 DYEFVGINNPQNVES
-450 YLSSGRP
+450 YLNTGRP
-457 YKSTGIYAINKKTGD
+457 YKSKSIYAINKKTGD

-507 PVEGRDLT
+507 PVEGRDLI
-515 LGSKFLADLY
+515 LNSKFLADLY
-525 SKYGLYDNEIKP
+525 TKYGFDSH
-537 FLGLKYAPMSNYAGT
+537 LGLNRTPLNAGSNI
-552 GYIPSGVGMYQEGG
+552 GYNVYNPTLSLIRGLNSSTNSDVVKHQEGG
-566 ILRNSISSDLQDKQ
+566 VLRNSISSDLQDKQ

-614 AAFGVGNA
+614 AALGVGNA
-622 VGAATGLGSTISTAI
+622 VGAVTGLGSTISTAI

-661 AATLIPGLGTVAKGA
+661 AATLIPGLGTMAKGA
-676 KVTKAIKTAAPI
+676 KVTKAIKAVAPI
-688 LRKAFTALG
+688 LRKAFTVMG
-697 LGTSLTALGKVMSG
+697 LGSSAAALGKVVSG

-756 VNVNGKTKEISFKNN
+756 VNVNGKTKEVLFKNN

-880 ISGAPTVVYHGPL
+880 ISGAPTVVYHGKL
-893 TEKVPGKLTNVRA
+893 TEKAPGKINLRA
-906 PRSEILEEK
+906 PRSEILEQK
-915 EKLIHRVV
+915 EQLIHNVV
-923 NPTKGANDATLNSTL
+923 NPTKGPTDAELNSSI
-938 LESMQSTPFGTTRSL
+938 LEQMQFTPFGTTRRL
-953 VEPSGKATRVTK
+953 AEPSGRASRMTK
-965 SDIRKADAKKFRES
+965 SDVKKARDKIYIYS
-979 DEGKAIIAANKQ
+979 NEGKAEIAKNKQ
-991 KLEDVRRRKQLAYLK
+991 KLEEAKKRRQLAYLK

-1024 LSKIVTNSGGKIN
+1024 LSRIVTTPNESVS
-1037 NQNNK
+1037 NQNDERILN
-1042 KISELL
+1042 LL
-1048 RISELRRKRDIE
+1048 IKAEEDAALRKRINAQE
-1060 EAKRLNEL
+1060 YQA
-1068 GYRKEAEHLSKIVS
+1068 ASKHS
-1082 GINKPI
+1082 S
-1088 DNINKKKLT
+1088 KKKT
-1097 NLKIRNTY
+1097 VSKKKSKDVGD
-1105 ARLRDQYEFG
+1105 RLPKKHKD
-1115 SDKWIEYQNMIA
+1115 
-1127 LLPRYKNGGN
+1127 GGT
-1137 LDYYSVRNKL
+1137 LDYFFIRNKL

-1368 NANNLIRREEAANR
+1368 NANNLMRREEAANR

-1404 NANIW
+1404 NTNIW

>member
-88 LDALNKGDIQEINST
+88 LDALSKGDIQEINST

-137 NLTEYSNTLQEPDKI
+137 NLTEYSNTLQEPNKI

-175 NRKTTSERIDDV
+175 NRKNTSERIDDV
-187 IRALESNRGR
+187 IRALENNRGR

-230 LSQGRDGNPN
+230 LSQGRNGDPN

-261 IFGSSDRGT
+261 IFGDSNQQNSSTQG
-270 STTQESSK
+270 STK
-278 SPDEIKK
+278 SEEQIKK

-292 VNNLPENAPLKYNF
+292 TNNLPEGAPLSYNF

-312 VTKEGLREIDPSG
+312 VTKEGLREIDSSG
-325 NLIGLRGHF
+325 NLVGLRGYF

-435 DYEFIGINNPQNVES
+435 DYEFVGINNPQNVES

-497 SINLNKLNVN
+497 SINLNKLNIN

-525 SKYGLYDNEIKP
+525 SKYFNIDSQYLGANEAK
-537 FLGLKYAPMSNYAGT
+537 GETTAG
-552 GYIPSGVGMYQEGG
+552 GIPIRYQEGG

-661 AATLIPGLGTVAKGA
+661 AATLIPGLGTMAKGA

-880 ISGAPTVVYHGPL
+880 TLGAPTVVYHGKL
-893 TEKVPGKLTNVRA
+893 TEKAPGKINLRA
-906 PRSEILEEK
+906 PRSEILEQK
-915 EKLIHRVV
+915 EQLIHNVV
-923 NPTKGANDATLNSTL
+923 NPTKGPTDAELNSSI
-938 LESMQSTPFGTTRSL
+938 LEQMQFTPFGTTRPL
-953 VEPSGKATRVTK
+953 TEPSGKASRVTK
-965 SDIRKADAKKFRES
+965 SDVRKTQAKLWRES
-979 DEGKAIIAANKQ
+979 EEGKATLAKNKQ
-991 KLEDVRRRKQLAYLK
+991 KLENKKRRRQLAYLK

-1024 LSKIVTNSGGKIN
+1024 LSRIVTTPNESVS
-1037 NQNNK
+1037 NQNDERILN
-1042 KISELL
+1042 LL
-1048 RISELRRKRDIE
+1048 SKAEEDAVLRKRINAQE
-1060 EAKRLNEL
+1060 YQA
-1068 GYRKEAEHLSKIVS
+1068 ASKHS
-1082 GINKPI
+1082 S
-1088 DNINKKKLT
+1088 KKKT
-1097 NLKIRNTY
+1097 VSKKKSKDVGD
-1105 ARLRDQYEFG
+1105 RLPKKHKD
-1115 SDKWIEYQNMIA
+1115 
-1127 LLPRYKNGGN
+1127 GGT
-1137 LDYYSVRNKL
+1137 LDYFFIRNKL

-1158 KEWIEANKKVKEFK
+1158 KEWIEANKNVKEFK

-1273 NNKIYKTLKKDL
+1273 NNKIYKILKKDL

>member
-22 KKKQELQ
+22 KRKQELQ

-60 WVSSDDSRSLK
+60 WVSSDDSRNLK

-88 LDALNKGDIQEINST
+88 LDALSKGDIQEINST

-175 NRKTTSERIDDV
+175 NRKNTSERIDDV
-187 IRALESNRGR
+187 IRALENNRRR

-230 LSQGRDGNPN
+230 LSQGRNGDPN

-261 IFGSSDRGT
+261 IFGDSNQQNSSTQG
-270 STTQESSK
+270 STK
-278 SPDEIKK
+278 SEEQIKK

-292 VNNLPENAPLKYNF
+292 TNNLPENAPLSYNF

-312 VTKEGLREIDPSG
+312 VTKEGLREIDSSG
-325 NLIGLRGHF
+325 NLVGLRGYF

-361 DYVGSNVKYLNDI
+361 DYVGSNVKYLNDV

-525 SKYGLYDNEIKP
+525 SKYFK
-537 FLGLKYAPMSNYAGT
+537 T
-552 GYIPSGVGMYQEGG
+552 GVGTFTPDVSTMSYTPGFGNQGIPFKYQEGG

-614 AAFGVGNA
+614 AALGVGNA

-661 AATLIPGLGTVAKGA
+661 AATLIPGLGTIAKGA

-756 VNVNGKTKEISFKNN
+756 VNVNGKTKEVLFKNN

-880 ISGAPTVVYHGPL
+880 ISGAPTVVYHGKL
-893 TEKVPGKLTNVRA
+893 TEKAPGRLTNLRA
-906 PRSEILEEK
+906 PRSEILEQK
-915 EKLIHRVV
+915 EQLIHNVV
-923 NPTKGANDATLNSTL
+923 NPTKGPTDAELNSSI
-938 LESMQSTPFGTTRSL
+938 LEQMQFTPFGTTRRL
-953 VEPSGKATRVTK
+953 AEPSGRASRMTK
-965 SDIRKADAKKFRES
+965 SDVKKARDKIYIYS
-979 DEGKAIIAANKQ
+979 NEGKAEIAKNKQ
-991 KLEDVRRRKQLAYLK
+991 KLEEAKKRRQLAYLK

-1024 LSKIVTNSGGKIN
+1024 LSRIVTTPNESVS
-1037 NQNNK
+1037 NQNDERILN
-1042 KISELL
+1042 LL
-1048 RISELRRKRDIE
+1048 IKAEEDAALRKRINAQE
-1060 EAKRLNEL
+1060 YQA
-1068 GYRKEAEHLSKIVS
+1068 ASKHS
-1082 GINKPI
+1082 S
-1088 DNINKKKLT
+1088 KKKT
-1097 NLKIRNTY
+1097 VSKKKSKDVGD
-1105 ARLRDQYEFG
+1105 RLPKKHKD
-1115 SDKWIEYQNMIA
+1115 
-1127 LLPRYKNGGN
+1127 GGT
-1137 LDYYSVRNKL
+1137 LDYFFIRNKL

-1221 PMNKPS
+1221 SMNTPS

-1235 STGSNIESQNY
+1235 STGSNVESQNY

-1273 NNKIYKTLKKDL
+1273 NNKIYKTLRKNL

-1368 NANNLIRREEAANR
+1368 NANNLMRREEAANR

-1428 ARKVNEQ
+1428 ARKVNEK